1 MECCCTTKSSN
12 DQTGRCAW
20 NERGEHRRREASQLA
35 RAGVVMEEDDP
46 GLSRLG
52 DAATGALV
60 QLVGVS
66 VVLAFFLSMTS
77 GNPLLNLPL
86 ALLVVWGVR
95 FLAQVRVTV
104 RWDANSRR
112 FNLILTRQR
121 KEGVAGAL
129 TSRGKCSVRSDTSP
143 AIGSMAPS
151 ASEKGNADNVDDA
164 GIPKQLPSWRP
175 SKREAELRELLGRI
189 EKGDDGNASPGD
201 SPLLGAWGRLR
212 DHVLEEFVTTL
223 WYRPITEDS
232 DFVTS
237 LSRLLDASFAE
248 LAHRARGVDLARL
261 LLRRVPDI
269 MASQLEAFRDAREA
283 CGGVD
288 AYVRLTPADAD
299 KALASELRQR
309 GQLHSGVDWCGIEHS
324 AELIGTPRDPASR
337 VLSRHC
343 DVAAAALLPTE
354 HASNPVLLA
363 LMRELLACSVL
374 RPLLGFASPSW
385 VHRGLACLVA
395 SEDVVTSPASDAAED
410 TPSSAAEK
418 MSPHRRS
425 LSLDM
430 TKSSASTFNSLPPS
444 GSASSEDEG
453 IEDEDDYDLARMIGD
468 EDATEDDRIVL
479 CDYDRATTST
489 SIGEADVSDRLTRL
503 TASVTE
509 VNIVG
514 KGTAAYAVYTVRVK
528 SSTSKATDSVTE
540 LSDPSGEIEHEWVVA
555 RRFRNFETLHRRLVD
570 AGWSAKSLPEL
581 PKKRY
586 LLQSLEGAFVEARR
600 RLLDN
605 YLCALLKDMRLC
617 DSRDVSDFLD
627 ARKGTYDPSKKSAWK
642 VGSMGASWGGDN
654 RSRTLIRRNSVDETS
669 SSPSTQEG
677 SEGVAET
684 VTVLA
689 RSLTKTMNKSV
700 EDAASTVSR
709 ALGKETGD
717 ELKARTPGR
726 RKANPLYPLG
736 TRPGHHRVASAGAM
750 PRDRASVA
758 SGPRATDEATD
769 ATDDESNH
777 RDGSPG
783 STQALMN
790 GPLLSLFEAIFHL
803 QAKGFL
809 RRTIVTVARQTLEF
823 FVGSAVEDFVT
834 SRMRT
839 LRSPSTMTKA
849 IDFIDRILW
858 PDGSWYLRAAQSDAT
873 GSVNEEGE
881 DLAAAVAAAERERD
895 ESVRLKVRDAILA
908 AGSRG
913 PLPGLL
919 GTRNYTRAALDVLA
933 AARSDLM
940 MRQVGLLVIEAALE
954 ALFPELVAVEERAGD
969 DKREADGVT
978 AATA

>member
-1 MECCCTTKSSN
+1 
-12 DQTGRCAW
+12 
-20 NERGEHRRREASQLA
+20 
-35 RAGVVMEEDDP
+35 MEEDET
-46 GLSRLG
+46 GLPRLG

-60 QLVGVS
+60 QLLLVS

-77 GNPLLNLPL
+77 ENPLLNLPL
-86 ALLVVWGVR
+86 ALLVVWAVR

-104 RWDANSRR
+104 RWDASTRR
-112 FNLILTRQR
+112 LNLILTRQR
-121 KEGVAGAL
+121 KEGSAGAL
-129 TSRGKCSVRSDTSP
+129 LSRGKRSFRSDNPP
-143 AIGSMAPS
+143 ADWSTVPS
-151 ASEKGNADNVDDA
+151 ASEKGSQNDND
-164 GIPKQLPSWRP
+164 GPRMLKTIPSRRP
-175 SKREAELRELLGRI
+175 SQRETELMELLRRV
-189 EKGDDGNASPGD
+189 EKGDDGNAGNASPED

-212 DHVLEEFVTTL
+212 DHILEEFVTTL

-269 MASQLEAFRDAREA
+269 LASQLEAFRDAREA

-299 KALASELRQR
+299 KALASELRKR
-309 GQLHSGVDWCGIEHS
+309 GQLHTGVDWCGINDS
-324 AELIGTPRDPASR
+324 AELIGTPQDPVSR

-343 DVAAAALLPTE
+343 DVVAAALLPPD
-354 HASNPVLLA
+354 HASNPILLA

-374 RPLLGFASPSW
+374 RPLLGFANPSW

-395 SEDVVTSPASDAAED
+395 PEDDVASPPSDAVDITPASI
-410 TPSSAAEK
+410 SEK
-418 MSPHRRS
+418 MHPHRRS
-425 LSLDM
+425 VSLDM
-430 TKSSASTFNSLPPS
+430 TKSSASTFNSSHPL
-444 GSASSEDEG
+444 GSASSEEEG
-453 IEDEDDYDLARMIGD
+453 IEDDDDYELARMIAD
-468 EDATEDDRIVL
+468 EDDTEDENIIRDH
-479 CDYDRATTST
+479 DRATMSA
-489 SIGEADVSDRLTRL
+489 SVGGADVSERFSKL

-514 KGTAAYAVYTVRVK
+514 KGTAAYAVYTICVK
-528 SSTSKATDSVTE
+528 SCVSDGTDNIEE
-540 LSDPSGEIEHEWVVA
+540 LSVPCGEMEHEWVVA
-555 RRFRNFETLHRRLVD
+555 RRFRNFEALHRRLVD
-570 AGWSAKSLPEL
+570 AGWSSKSLPEL

-586 LLQSLEGAFVEARR
+586 LLQSLEGSFVEARR

-605 YLCALLKDMRLC
+605 YLGALLGDDRFC
-617 DSRDVSDFLD
+617 DCRDISDFLD
-627 ARKGTYDPSKKSAWK
+627 ARKGAYDPTKKSAWK

-669 SSPSTQEG
+669 CSSSTQEG
-677 SEGVAET
+677 SEGVTET
-684 VTVLA
+684 VSVLA
-689 RSLTKTMNKSV
+689 QSFTQTMNKSAK
-700 EDAASTVSR
+700 DATSTVSR
-709 ALGKETGD
+709 ALGRETGD
-717 ELKARTPGR
+717 ELKPRIAGR

-736 TRPGHHRVASAGAM
+736 TSTRPAHHRVASAGAIRGAM
-750 PRDRASVA
+750 PGDRASVG
-758 SGPRATDEATD
+758 SGPRTTDEVTD
-769 ATDDESNH
+769 ATNGYDESNNP
-777 RDGSPG
+777 DGSLS

-823 FVGSAVEDFVT
+823 FVGSAVEDFVS

-839 LRSPSTMTKA
+839 LRSPSTVTKA
-849 IDFIDRILW
+849 IDFIDRVLW
-858 PDGSWYLRAAQSDAT
+858 PDGSWYQRSAQVDKDCPL
-873 GSVNEEGE
+873 NEEGA

-895 ESVRLKVRDAILA
+895 ESVRLRVRDAILA
-908 AGSRG
+908 SGSRG

-940 MRQVGLLVIEAALE
+940 MRQVGLLVMEAALE
-954 ALFPELVAVEERAGD
+954 ALFPELVAVEEHAGD
-969 DKREADGVT
+969 ADP
-978 AATA
+978 AA

>member
-1 MECCCTTKSSN
+1 MI
-12 DQTGRCAW
+12 
-20 NERGEHRRREASQLA
+20 
-35 RAGVVMEEDDP
+35 MEEDET
-46 GLSRLG
+46 GLPRLG

-60 QLVGVS
+60 QLLLVS

-86 ALLVVWGVR
+86 ALLVVWAVR

-104 RWDANSRR
+104 RWDASTRR
-112 FNLILTRQR
+112 LNLILTRQR
-121 KEGVAGAL
+121 KEGSAGAL
-129 TSRGKCSVRSDTSP
+129 LSRGKRSFRSDNPP
-143 AIGSMAPS
+143 ANWSTVPS
-151 ASEKGNADNVDDA
+151 ASEKGSQNDNDEPRMLKT
-164 GIPKQLPSWRP
+164 IPSRRP
-175 SKREAELRELLGRI
+175 SQRETELMELLRRV
-189 EKGDDGNASPGD
+189 EKGDDGNASPED

-212 DHVLEEFVTTL
+212 DHILEEFVTTL

-248 LAHRARGVDLARL
+248 LAHRARDVDLARL

-269 MASQLEAFRDAREA
+269 LASQLEAFRDAREA

-299 KALASELRQR
+299 KALTSELRKR
-309 GQLHSGVDWCGIEHS
+309 GQLHTGVDWCGINDS
-324 AELIGTPRDPASR
+324 AELIGTPQDPVSR

-343 DVAAAALLPTE
+343 DVVAAALLPPD
-354 HASNPVLLA
+354 HASNPILLA

-374 RPLLGFASPSW
+374 RPLLGFANPSW

-395 SEDVVTSPASDAAED
+395 PEDDVASPPSDAVD
-410 TPSSAAEK
+410 ITSASISEK
-418 MSPHRRS
+418 MHPHRRS
-425 LSLDM
+425 VSLDM
-430 TKSSASTFNSLPPS
+430 TKSSASTFNSSHPL
-444 GSASSEDEG
+444 GSASSEEEG
-453 IEDEDDYDLARMIGD
+453 IEDDDDYELARMIAD
-468 EDATEDDRIVL
+468 EDDTEDENIIRDH
-479 CDYDRATTST
+479 DRATMSA
-489 SIGEADVSDRLTRL
+489 SVGEADVSERFSKL

-514 KGTAAYAVYTVRVK
+514 KGTAAYAVYTICVK
-528 SSTSKATDSVTE
+528 SCVSDGTDNIEE
-540 LSDPSGEIEHEWVVA
+540 LSVPCGEMEHEWVVA
-555 RRFRNFETLHRRLVD
+555 RRFRNFEALHRRLVD
-570 AGWSAKSLPEL
+570 AGWSSKSLPEL

-586 LLQSLEGAFVEARR
+586 LLQSLEGSFVEARR

-605 YLCALLKDMRLC
+605 YLGALLGDDRFC
-617 DSRDVSDFLD
+617 DCRDISDFLD
-627 ARKGTYDPSKKSAWK
+627 ARKGAYDPTKKSAWK

-669 SSPSTQEG
+669 CSSSTQEG
-677 SEGVAET
+677 SEGVTET
-684 VTVLA
+684 VSVLA
-689 RSLTKTMNKSV
+689 QSFTQTMNKSAK
-700 EDAASTVSR
+700 DATSTVSR
-709 ALGKETGD
+709 ALGGETGD
-717 ELKARTPGR
+717 ELKPRIAGR

-736 TRPGHHRVASAGAM
+736 TSTRPAHHRVASAGAIRGAM
-750 PRDRASVA
+750 PGDRASVG
-758 SGPRATDEATD
+758 SGPRTTDEVTD
-769 ATDDESNH
+769 ATNGYDESNNP
-777 RDGSPG
+777 DGSLS

-823 FVGSAVEDFVT
+823 FVGSAVEDFVS

-839 LRSPSTMTKA
+839 LRSPSTVTKA
-849 IDFIDRILW
+849 INFIDRVLW
-858 PDGSWYLRAAQSDAT
+858 PDGSWYQRSAQVDKDCPL
-873 GSVNEEGE
+873 NEEGA

-895 ESVRLKVRDAILA
+895 ESVRLRVRDAILA
-908 AGSRG
+908 SGSRG

-940 MRQVGLLVIEAALE
+940 MRQVGLLVMEAALE
-954 ALFPELVAVEERAGD
+954 ALFPELVAVEEHAGD
-969 DKREADGVT
+969 ADP
-978 AATA
+978 AA

>member
-1 MECCCTTKSSN
+1 
-12 DQTGRCAW
+12 
-20 NERGEHRRREASQLA
+20 
-35 RAGVVMEEDDP
+35 MEEDET
-46 GLSRLG
+46 GLPRLG

-60 QLVGVS
+60 QLLLVS

-77 GNPLLNLPL
+77 ENPLLNLPL
-86 ALLVVWGVR
+86 ALLVVWAVR

-104 RWDANSRR
+104 RWDASTRR
-112 FNLILTRQR
+112 LNLVLTRQR
-121 KEGVAGAL
+121 KEGSAGAL
-129 TSRGKCSVRSDTSP
+129 LSRGKRSFRSDNPP
-143 AIGSMAPS
+143 ADWSTVPS
-151 ASEKGNADNVDDA
+151 ASEKGSQNDND
-164 GIPKQLPSWRP
+164 GPRMLKTIPSRRP
-175 SKREAELRELLGRI
+175 SQRETELMELLRRV
-189 EKGDDGNASPGD
+189 EKGDDGNAGNASPED

-212 DHVLEEFVTTL
+212 DHILEEFVTTL

-269 MASQLEAFRDAREA
+269 LASQLEAFRDAREA

-299 KALASELRQR
+299 KALASELRKR
-309 GQLHSGVDWCGIEHS
+309 GQLHTGVDWCGINDS
-324 AELIGTPRDPASR
+324 AELIGTPQDPVSR

-343 DVAAAALLPTE
+343 DVVAAALLPPD
-354 HASNPVLLA
+354 HASNPILLA

-374 RPLLGFASPSW
+374 RPLLGFANPSW

-395 SEDVVTSPASDAAED
+395 PEDDVASPPSDAVDITPASI
-410 TPSSAAEK
+410 SEK
-418 MSPHRRS
+418 MHPHRRS
-425 LSLDM
+425 VSLDM
-430 TKSSASTFNSLPPS
+430 TKSSASTFNSSHPL
-444 GSASSEDEG
+444 GSASSEEEG
-453 IEDEDDYDLARMIGD
+453 IEDDDDYELARMIAD
-468 EDATEDDRIVL
+468 EDDTEDENIIRDH
-479 CDYDRATTST
+479 DRATMSA
-489 SIGEADVSDRLTRL
+489 SVGGADVSERFSKL

-514 KGTAAYAVYTVRVK
+514 KGTAAYAVYTICVK
-528 SSTSKATDSVTE
+528 SCVSDGTDNIEE
-540 LSDPSGEIEHEWVVA
+540 LSVPCGEMEHEWVVA
-555 RRFRNFETLHRRLVD
+555 RRFRNFEALHRRLVD
-570 AGWSAKSLPEL
+570 AGWSSKSLPEL

-586 LLQSLEGAFVEARR
+586 LLQSLEGSFVEARR

-605 YLCALLKDMRLC
+605 YLGALLGDDRFC
-617 DSRDVSDFLD
+617 DCRDISDFLD
-627 ARKGTYDPSKKSAWK
+627 ARKGAYDPTKKSAWK

-669 SSPSTQEG
+669 CSSSTQEG
-677 SEGVAET
+677 SEGVTET
-684 VTVLA
+684 VSVLA
-689 RSLTKTMNKSV
+689 QSFTQTMNKSAK
-700 EDAASTVSR
+700 DATSTVSR
-709 ALGKETGD
+709 ALGRETGD
-717 ELKARTPGR
+717 ELKPRIAGR

-736 TRPGHHRVASAGAM
+736 TSTRPAHHRVASAGAIRGAM
-750 PRDRASVA
+750 PGDRASVG
-758 SGPRATDEATD
+758 SGPRTTDEVTD
-769 ATDDESNH
+769 ATNGYDESNNP
-777 RDGSPG
+777 DGSLS

-823 FVGSAVEDFVT
+823 FVGSAVEDFVS

-839 LRSPSTMTKA
+839 LRSPSTVTKA
-849 IDFIDRILW
+849 IDFIDRVLW
-858 PDGSWYLRAAQSDAT
+858 PDGSWYQRSAQVDKDCPL
-873 GSVNEEGE
+873 NEEGA

-895 ESVRLKVRDAILA
+895 ESVRLRVRDAILA
-908 AGSRG
+908 SGSRG

-940 MRQVGLLVIEAALE
+940 MRQVGLLVMEAALE
-954 ALFPELVAVEERAGD
+954 ALFPELVAVEEHAGD
-969 DKREADGVT
+969 ADP
-978 AATA
+978 AA

>member
-1 MECCCTTKSSN
+1 M
-12 DQTGRCAW
+12 
-20 NERGEHRRREASQLA
+20 SQLV
-35 RAGVVMEEDDP
+35 RAGVIMEEDDP
-46 GLSRLG
+46 GLPRLG

-60 QLVGVS
+60 QLLLVS

-86 ALLVVWGVR
+86 ALLVVWAVR

-104 RWDANSRR
+104 RWDASTRR
-112 FNLILTRQR
+112 LNLILTRQR
-121 KEGVAGAL
+121 KEGSAGAL
-129 TSRGKCSVRSDTSP
+129 LSRGKRSFRSDTSP
-143 AIGSMAPS
+143 ADWSRAPS
-151 ASEKGNADNVDDA
+151 ASEKGSQNDND
-164 GIPKQLPSWRP
+164 GPRMSKTIPSRRP
-175 SKREAELRELLGRI
+175 SQRETELMELLRRV
-189 EKGDDGNASPGD
+189 EKGDDGNAFPED

-269 MASQLEAFRDAREA
+269 LASQLEAFRDAREA

-299 KALASELRQR
+299 KALASELRKR
-309 GQLHSGVDWCGIEHS
+309 GQLHTGVDWCGINDS
-324 AELIGTPRDPASR
+324 AELIGTPQDPVSR
-337 VLSRHC
+337 VLSRYC
-343 DVAAAALLPTE
+343 DVVAAALLPPD
-354 HASNPVLLA
+354 HASNPILLA

-374 RPLLGFASPSW
+374 RPLLGFANPSW

-395 SEDVVTSPASDAAED
+395 PEDDVASPPSDAMDVTSASI
-410 TPSSAAEK
+410 TEK
-418 MSPHRRS
+418 MHPHRRS
-425 LSLDM
+425 VSLDM
-430 TKSSASTFNSLPPS
+430 TKSSASTFNSLHPL
-444 GSASSEDEG
+444 GSASSEEEG
-453 IEDEDDYDLARMIGD
+453 IEDDDDYELARMIAD
-468 EDATEDDRIVL
+468 EDDTEDENIIRDH
-479 CDYDRATTST
+479 DHATMSA
-489 SIGEADVSDRLTRL
+489 SVGGADVSERFSKL

-514 KGTAAYAVYTVRVK
+514 KGTAAYAVYTICVK
-528 SSTSKATDSVTE
+528 SCVSNGTDSVEE
-540 LSDPSGEIEHEWVVA
+540 LSVPPGEMEHEWVVA
-555 RRFRNFETLHRRLVD
+555 RRFRNFEALHRRLVD
-570 AGWSAKSLPEL
+570 AGWSSKSLPEL

-586 LLQSLEGAFVEARR
+586 LLQSLEGSFVEARR

-605 YLCALLKDMRLC
+605 YLGALLGDDRFC
-617 DSRDVSDFLD
+617 DCRDISDFLD
-627 ARKGTYDPSKKSAWK
+627 ARKGAYDPTKKSAWK

-669 SSPSTQEG
+669 CSSSTQEG
-677 SEGVAET
+677 SEGVTET
-684 VTVLA
+684 VSVLA
-689 RSLTKTMNKSV
+689 RSFTQTMNKSA
-700 EDAASTVSR
+700 EDATSTVSR
-709 ALGKETGD
+709 ALGRETGD
-717 ELKARTPGR
+717 ELKPRMAGR
-726 RKANPLYPLG
+726 HKASPRYPLG
-736 TRPGHHRVASAGAM
+736 TSTRPAHHRVASAGAIRGAM
-750 PRDRASVA
+750 PGDRASVA
-758 SGPRATDEATD
+758 SGPRTTDEVTD
-769 ATDDESNH
+769 ATHGYDESNNP
-777 RDGSPG
+777 DGSLS

-823 FVGSAVEDFVT
+823 FVGSAVEDFVS

-839 LRSPSTMTKA
+839 LRSPSTVTKA
-849 IDFIDRILW
+849 IDFIDRVLW
-858 PDGSWYLRAAQSDAT
+858 PNGSWYQRSAQVDKDCPL
-873 GSVNEEGE
+873 NEEGA

-895 ESVRLKVRDAILA
+895 ESVRLRVRDAILA
-908 AGSRG
+908 SGSRG

-940 MRQVGLLVIEAALE
+940 MRQVGLLVMEAALE
-954 ALFPELVAVEERAGD
+954 ALFPELVAVEEHAGD
-969 DKREADGVT
+969 ADP
-978 AATA
+978 AA

>member
-1 MECCCTTKSSN
+1 M
-12 DQTGRCAW
+12 
-20 NERGEHRRREASQLA
+20 SQLV
-35 RAGVVMEEDDP
+35 RAGVIMEEDDP
-46 GLSRLG
+46 GLPRLG

-60 QLVGVS
+60 QLLLVS

-86 ALLVVWGVR
+86 ALLVVWAVR

-104 RWDANSRR
+104 RWDASTRR
-112 FNLILTRQR
+112 LNLILTRQR
-121 KEGVAGAL
+121 KEGSAGAL
-129 TSRGKCSVRSDTSP
+129 LSRGKRSFRSDTSP
-143 AIGSMAPS
+143 ADWSRAPS
-151 ASEKGNADNVDDA
+151 ASEKGSQNDND
-164 GIPKQLPSWRP
+164 GPRMSKTIPSRRP
-175 SKREAELRELLGRI
+175 SQRETELMELLRRV
-189 EKGDDGNASPGD
+189 EKGDDGNAFPED

-269 MASQLEAFRDAREA
+269 LASQLEAFRDAREA

-299 KALASELRQR
+299 KALASELRKR
-309 GQLHSGVDWCGIEHS
+309 GQLHTGVDWCGINDS
-324 AELIGTPRDPASR
+324 AELIGTPQDPVSR
-337 VLSRHC
+337 VLSRYC
-343 DVAAAALLPTE
+343 DVVAAALLPPD
-354 HASNPVLLA
+354 HASNPILLA

-374 RPLLGFASPSW
+374 RPLLGFANPSW

-395 SEDVVTSPASDAAED
+395 PEDDVASPPSDAMDVTSASI
-410 TPSSAAEK
+410 TEK
-418 MSPHRRS
+418 MHPHRRS
-425 LSLDM
+425 VSLDM
-430 TKSSASTFNSLPPS
+430 TKSSASTSNSLHPL
-444 GSASSEDEG
+444 GSASSEEEG
-453 IEDEDDYDLARMIGD
+453 IEDDDDYELARMIAD
-468 EDATEDDRIVL
+468 EDDTEDENIIRDH
-479 CDYDRATTST
+479 DHATMSA
-489 SIGEADVSDRLTRL
+489 SVGGADVSERFSKL

-514 KGTAAYAVYTVRVK
+514 KGTAAYAVYTICVK
-528 SSTSKATDSVTE
+528 SCVSNGTDSVEE
-540 LSDPSGEIEHEWVVA
+540 LSVPSGEMEHEWVVA
-555 RRFRNFETLHRRLVD
+555 RRFRNFEALHRRLVD
-570 AGWSAKSLPEL
+570 AGWSSKSLPEL

-586 LLQSLEGAFVEARR
+586 LLQSLEGSFVEARR

-605 YLCALLKDMRLC
+605 YLGALLGDDRFC
-617 DSRDVSDFLD
+617 DCRDISDFLD
-627 ARKGTYDPSKKSAWK
+627 ARKGAYDPTKKSAWK

-669 SSPSTQEG
+669 CSSSTPEG
-677 SEGVAET
+677 TEGVTET
-684 VTVLA
+684 VSVLA
-689 RSLTKTMNKSV
+689 RSFTQTMNKSA
-700 EDAASTVSR
+700 EDATSTVSR
-709 ALGKETGD
+709 ALGRETGD
-717 ELKARTPGR
+717 ELKPRMAGR

-736 TRPGHHRVASAGAM
+736 TSTRPAHHRVASAGAIRGAM
-750 PRDRASVA
+750 PGDRASVA
-758 SGPRATDEATD
+758 SGPRTTDEVTD
-769 ATDDESNH
+769 ATHGYDESNNP
-777 RDGSPG
+777 DGSLS

-823 FVGSAVEDFVT
+823 FVGSAVEDFVS

-839 LRSPSTMTKA
+839 LRSPSTVTKA
-849 IDFIDRILW
+849 IDFIDRVLW
-858 PDGSWYLRAAQSDAT
+858 PDGSWYQRSAQVDKDCPL
-873 GSVNEEGE
+873 NEEGA

-895 ESVRLKVRDAILA
+895 ESVRLRVRDAILA
-908 AGSRG
+908 SGSRG

-940 MRQVGLLVIEAALE
+940 MRQVGLLVMEAALE
-954 ALFPELVAVEERAGD
+954 ALFPELVAVEEHAGD
-969 DKREADGVT
+969 ADP
-978 AATA
+978 AA

>member
-1 MECCCTTKSSN
+1 
-12 DQTGRCAW
+12 
-20 NERGEHRRREASQLA
+20 
-35 RAGVVMEEDDP
+35 MEEDDP
-46 GLSRLG
+46 GLPRLG

-60 QLVGVS
+60 QLLLVS

-86 ALLVVWGVR
+86 ALLVVWAVR

-104 RWDANSRR
+104 RWDASTRR
-112 FNLILTRQR
+112 LNLILTRQR
-121 KEGVAGAL
+121 KEGSAGAL
-129 TSRGKCSVRSDTSP
+129 LSRGKRSFRSDTSP
-143 AIGSMAPS
+143 ADWSRAPS
-151 ASEKGNADNVDDA
+151 ASEKGSQNDND
-164 GIPKQLPSWRP
+164 GPRMSKTIPSRRP
-175 SKREAELRELLGRI
+175 SQRETELMELLRRV
-189 EKGDDGNASPGD
+189 EKGDDGNAFPED

-269 MASQLEAFRDAREA
+269 LASQLEAFRDAREA

-299 KALASELRQR
+299 KALASELRKR
-309 GQLHSGVDWCGIEHS
+309 GQLHTGVDWCGINDS
-324 AELIGTPRDPASR
+324 AELIGTPQDPVSR
-337 VLSRHC
+337 VLSRYC
-343 DVAAAALLPTE
+343 DVVAAALLPPD
-354 HASNPVLLA
+354 HASNPILLA

-374 RPLLGFASPSW
+374 RPLLGFANPSW

-395 SEDVVTSPASDAAED
+395 PEDDVASPPSDAMDVTSASI
-410 TPSSAAEK
+410 TEK
-418 MSPHRRS
+418 MHPSASITEKMHLHRRS
-425 LSLDM
+425 VSLDM
-430 TKSSASTFNSLPPS
+430 TKSSASTFNSLHPL
-444 GSASSEDEG
+444 GSASSEEEG
-453 IEDEDDYDLARMIGD
+453 IEDDDDYELARMIAD
-468 EDATEDDRIVL
+468 EDDTEDENIIRDH
-479 CDYDRATTST
+479 DHATMSA
-489 SIGEADVSDRLTRL
+489 SVGGADVSERFSKL

-514 KGTAAYAVYTVRVK
+514 KGTAAYAVYTICVK
-528 SSTSKATDSVTE
+528 SCVSNGTDSVEE
-540 LSDPSGEIEHEWVVA
+540 LSVPSGEMEHEWVVA
-555 RRFRNFETLHRRLVD
+555 RRFRNFEALHRRLVD
-570 AGWSAKSLPEL
+570 AGWSSKSLPEL

-586 LLQSLEGAFVEARR
+586 LLQSLEGSFVEARR

-605 YLCALLKDMRLC
+605 YLGALLGDDRFC
-617 DSRDVSDFLD
+617 DCRDISDFLD
-627 ARKGTYDPSKKSAWK
+627 ARKGAYDPTKKSAWK

-669 SSPSTQEG
+669 CSSSTQEG
-677 SEGVAET
+677 SEGVTET
-684 VTVLA
+684 VSVLA
-689 RSLTKTMNKSV
+689 RSFTQTMNKSA
-700 EDAASTVSR
+700 EDATSTVSR
-709 ALGKETGD
+709 ALGRETGD
-717 ELKARTPGR
+717 ELKPRMAGR

-736 TRPGHHRVASAGAM
+736 TSTRPAHHRVASAGAIRGAM
-750 PRDRASVA
+750 PGDRASVA
-758 SGPRATDEATD
+758 SGPRTTDEVTD
-769 ATDDESNH
+769 ATHGYDESNNP
-777 RDGSPG
+777 DGSLS

-823 FVGSAVEDFVT
+823 FVGSAVEDFVS

-839 LRSPSTMTKA
+839 LRSPSTVTKA
-849 IDFIDRILW
+849 IDFIDRVLW
-858 PDGSWYLRAAQSDAT
+858 PDGSWYQRSAQVDKDCPL
-873 GSVNEEGE
+873 NEEGA

-895 ESVRLKVRDAILA
+895 ESVRLRVRDAILA
-908 AGSRG
+908 SGSRG

-940 MRQVGLLVIEAALE
+940 MRQVGLLVMEAALE
-954 ALFPELVAVEERAGD
+954 ALFPELVAVEEHAGD
-969 DKREADGVT
+969 ADP
-978 AATA
+978 AA

>member
-1 MECCCTTKSSN
+1 M
-12 DQTGRCAW
+12 
-20 NERGEHRRREASQLA
+20 SQLV
-35 RAGVVMEEDDP
+35 RAGVIMEEDDP
-46 GLSRLG
+46 GLPRLG

-60 QLVGVS
+60 QLLLVS

-86 ALLVVWGVR
+86 ALLVVWAVR

-104 RWDANSRR
+104 RWDASTRR
-112 FNLILTRQR
+112 LNLILTRQR
-121 KEGVAGAL
+121 KEGSAGAL
-129 TSRGKCSVRSDTSP
+129 LSRGKRSFRSDNPP
-143 AIGSMAPS
+143 ANWSTVPS
-151 ASEKGNADNVDDA
+151 ASEKGSQNDNDEPRMLKT
-164 GIPKQLPSWRP
+164 IPSRRP
-175 SKREAELRELLGRI
+175 SQRETELMELLRRV
-189 EKGDDGNASPGD
+189 EKGDDGNASPED

-212 DHVLEEFVTTL
+212 DHILEEFVTTL

-269 MASQLEAFRDAREA
+269 LASQLEAFRDAREA

-299 KALASELRQR
+299 KALASELRER
-309 GQLHSGVDWCGIEHS
+309 GQLHTGVDWCGINDS
-324 AELIGTPRDPASR
+324 AELIGTPQDPVSR
-337 VLSRHC
+337 VLSRYC
-343 DVAAAALLPTE
+343 DVVAAALLPPD
-354 HASNPVLLA
+354 HASNPILLA

-374 RPLLGFASPSW
+374 RPLLGFANPSW

-395 SEDVVTSPASDAAED
+395 PEDDVASPPSDAMDVTSASI
-410 TPSSAAEK
+410 TEK
-418 MSPHRRS
+418 MHPHRRS
-425 LSLDM
+425 VSLDM
-430 TKSSASTFNSLPPS
+430 TKSSASTFNSLHPL
-444 GSASSEDEG
+444 GSASSEEEG
-453 IEDEDDYDLARMIGD
+453 IEDDDDYELARMIAD
-468 EDATEDDRIVL
+468 EDDTEDENIIRDH
-479 CDYDRATTST
+479 DHATMSA
-489 SIGEADVSDRLTRL
+489 SVGGADVSERFSKL

-514 KGTAAYAVYTVRVK
+514 KGTAAYAVYTICVK
-528 SSTSKATDSVTE
+528 SCVSNGTDSVEE
-540 LSDPSGEIEHEWVVA
+540 LSVPSGEMEHEWVVA
-555 RRFRNFETLHRRLVD
+555 RRFRNFEALHRRLVD
-570 AGWSAKSLPEL
+570 AGWSSKSLPEL

-586 LLQSLEGAFVEARR
+586 LLQSLEGSFVEARR

-605 YLCALLKDMRLC
+605 YLGALLGDDRFC
-617 DSRDVSDFLD
+617 DCRDISDFLD
-627 ARKGTYDPSKKSAWK
+627 ARKGAYDPTKKSAWK

-669 SSPSTQEG
+669 CSSSTPEG
-677 SEGVAET
+677 TEGVTET
-684 VTVLA
+684 VSVLA
-689 RSLTKTMNKSV
+689 RSFTQTMNKSA
-700 EDAASTVSR
+700 EDATSTVSR
-709 ALGKETGD
+709 ALGRETGD
-717 ELKARTPGR
+717 ELKPRMAGR

-736 TRPGHHRVASAGAM
+736 TSTRPAHHRVASAGAIRGAM
-750 PRDRASVA
+750 PGDRASVA
-758 SGPRATDEATD
+758 SGSRTTDEVTD
-769 ATDDESNH
+769 ATNGYDESNNP
-777 RDGSPG
+777 DGSLS

-823 FVGSAVEDFVT
+823 FVGSAVEDFVS

-839 LRSPSTMTKA
+839 LRSPSTVTKA
-849 IDFIDRILW
+849 INFIDRVLW
-858 PDGSWYLRAAQSDAT
+858 PDGSWYQRSAQVDKDWPL
-873 GSVNEEGE
+873 NEEGA

-895 ESVRLKVRDAILA
+895 ESVRLRVRDAILA
-908 AGSRG
+908 SGSRG

-940 MRQVGLLVIEAALE
+940 MRQVGLLVMEAALE
-954 ALFPELVAVEERAGD
+954 ALFPELVAVEEHAGD
-969 DKREADGVT
+969 ADP
-978 AATA
+978 AA

>member
-1 MECCCTTKSSN
+1 M
-12 DQTGRCAW
+12 
-20 NERGEHRRREASQLA
+20 SQLV
-35 RAGVVMEEDDP
+35 RAGVIMEEDDP
-46 GLSRLG
+46 GLPRLG

-60 QLVGVS
+60 QLLLVS

-86 ALLVVWGVR
+86 ASLVVWAVR

-104 RWDANSRR
+104 RWDASTRR
-112 FNLILTRQR
+112 LNLILTRQR
-121 KEGVAGAL
+121 KEGSAGAL
-129 TSRGKCSVRSDTSP
+129 LSRGKRSFRSDTSP
-143 AIGSMAPS
+143 ADWSRAPS
-151 ASEKGNADNVDDA
+151 ASEKGSQNDND
-164 GIPKQLPSWRP
+164 GPRMSKTIPSRRP
-175 SKREAELRELLGRI
+175 SQRETELMELLRRV
-189 EKGDDGNASPGD
+189 EKGDDGNAFPED

-269 MASQLEAFRDAREA
+269 LASQLEAFRDAREA

-299 KALASELRQR
+299 KALASELRKR
-309 GQLHSGVDWCGIEHS
+309 GQLHTGVDWCGINDS
-324 AELIGTPRDPASR
+324 AELIGTPQDPVSR
-337 VLSRHC
+337 VLSRYC
-343 DVAAAALLPTE
+343 DVVAAALLPPD
-354 HASNPVLLA
+354 HASNPILLA

-374 RPLLGFASPSW
+374 RPLLGFANPSW

-395 SEDVVTSPASDAAED
+395 PEDDVASPPSDAMDVTSASI
-410 TPSSAAEK
+410 TEK
-418 MSPHRRS
+418 MHPHRRS
-425 LSLDM
+425 VSLDM
-430 TKSSASTFNSLPPS
+430 TKSSASTFNSLHPL
-444 GSASSEDEG
+444 GSASSEEEG
-453 IEDEDDYDLARMIGD
+453 IEDDDDYELARMIAD
-468 EDATEDDRIVL
+468 EDDTEDENIIRDH
-479 CDYDRATTST
+479 DHATMSA
-489 SIGEADVSDRLTRL
+489 SVGGADVSERFSKL

-514 KGTAAYAVYTVRVK
+514 KGTAAYAVYTICVK
-528 SSTSKATDSVTE
+528 SCVSNGTDSVEE
-540 LSDPSGEIEHEWVVA
+540 LSVPPGEMEHEWVVA
-555 RRFRNFETLHRRLVD
+555 RRFRNFEALHRRLVD
-570 AGWSAKSLPEL
+570 AGWSSKSLPEL

-586 LLQSLEGAFVEARR
+586 LLQSLEGSFVEARR

-605 YLCALLKDMRLC
+605 YLGALLGDDRFC
-617 DSRDVSDFLD
+617 DCRDISDFLD
-627 ARKGTYDPSKKSAWK
+627 ARKGAYDPTKKSAWK

-669 SSPSTQEG
+669 CSSSTPEG
-677 SEGVAET
+677 TEGVTET
-684 VTVLA
+684 VSVLA
-689 RSLTKTMNKSV
+689 RSFTQTMNKSA
-700 EDAASTVSR
+700 EDATSTVSR
-709 ALGKETGD
+709 ALGRETGD
-717 ELKARTPGR
+717 ELKPRMAGR

-736 TRPGHHRVASAGAM
+736 TSTRPAHHRVASAGAIRGAM
-750 PRDRASVA
+750 PGDRASVA
-758 SGPRATDEATD
+758 SGPRTTDEVTD
-769 ATDDESNH
+769 ATHGYDESNNP
-777 RDGSPG
+777 DGSLS

-823 FVGSAVEDFVT
+823 FVGSAVEDFVS

-839 LRSPSTMTKA
+839 LRSPSTVTKA
-849 IDFIDRILW
+849 IDFIDRVLW
-858 PDGSWYLRAAQSDAT
+858 PDGSWYQRSAQVDKDCPL
-873 GSVNEEGE
+873 NEEGA

-895 ESVRLKVRDAILA
+895 ESVRLRVRDAILA
-908 AGSRG
+908 SGSRG

-940 MRQVGLLVIEAALE
+940 MRQVGLLVMEAALE
-954 ALFPELVAVEERAGD
+954 ALFPELVAVEEHAGD
-969 DKREADGVT
+969 ADP
-978 AATA
+978 AA

>member
-1 MECCCTTKSSN
+1 MI
-12 DQTGRCAW
+12 
-20 NERGEHRRREASQLA
+20 
-35 RAGVVMEEDDP
+35 MEEDET
-46 GLSRLG
+46 GLPRLG

-60 QLVGVS
+60 QLLLVS

-77 GNPLLNLPL
+77 ENPLLNLPL
-86 ALLVVWGVR
+86 ALLVVWAVR

-104 RWDANSRR
+104 RWDASTRR
-112 FNLILTRQR
+112 LNLILTRQR
-121 KEGVAGAL
+121 KEGSAGAL
-129 TSRGKCSVRSDTSP
+129 LSRGKRSFRSDNPP
-143 AIGSMAPS
+143 ADWSTVPS
-151 ASEKGNADNVDDA
+151 ASEKGSQNDND
-164 GIPKQLPSWRP
+164 GPRMLKTIPSRRP
-175 SKREAELRELLGRI
+175 SQRETELMELLRRV
-189 EKGDDGNASPGD
+189 EKGDDGNASPED

-212 DHVLEEFVTTL
+212 DHILEEFVTTL

-269 MASQLEAFRDAREA
+269 LASQLEAFRDAREA

-299 KALASELRQR
+299 KALASELRKR
-309 GQLHSGVDWCGIEHS
+309 GQLHTGVDWCGINDS
-324 AELIGTPRDPASR
+324 AELIGTPQDPVSR

-343 DVAAAALLPTE
+343 DVVAAALLPPD
-354 HASNPVLLA
+354 HASNPILLA

-374 RPLLGFASPSW
+374 RPLLGFANPSW

-395 SEDVVTSPASDAAED
+395 PEDDVASPPSDAVDITPASI
-410 TPSSAAEK
+410 SEK
-418 MSPHRRS
+418 MHPHRRS
-425 LSLDM
+425 VSLDM
-430 TKSSASTFNSLPPS
+430 TKSSASTFNSSHPL
-444 GSASSEDEG
+444 GSASSEEEG
-453 IEDEDDYDLARMIGD
+453 IEDDDDYELARMIAD
-468 EDATEDDRIVL
+468 EDDTEDENIIRDH
-479 CDYDRATTST
+479 DRATMSA
-489 SIGEADVSDRLTRL
+489 SVGGADVSERFSKL

-514 KGTAAYAVYTVRVK
+514 KGTAAYAVYTICVK
-528 SSTSKATDSVTE
+528 SCVSDGTDNIEE
-540 LSDPSGEIEHEWVVA
+540 LSVPCGEMEHEWVVA
-555 RRFRNFETLHRRLVD
+555 RRFRNFEALHRRLVD
-570 AGWSAKSLPEL
+570 AGWSSKSLPEL

-586 LLQSLEGAFVEARR
+586 LLQSLEGSFVEARR

-605 YLCALLKDMRLC
+605 YLGALLGDDRFC
-617 DSRDVSDFLD
+617 DCRDISDFLD
-627 ARKGTYDPSKKSAWK
+627 ARKGAYDPTKKSAWK

-669 SSPSTQEG
+669 CSSSTQEG
-677 SEGVAET
+677 SEGVTET
-684 VTVLA
+684 VSVLA
-689 RSLTKTMNKSV
+689 QSFTQTMNKSAK
-700 EDAASTVSR
+700 DATSTVSR
-709 ALGKETGD
+709 ALGRETGD
-717 ELKARTPGR
+717 ELKPRIAGR

-736 TRPGHHRVASAGAM
+736 TSTRPAHHRVASAGAIRGAM
-750 PRDRASVA
+750 PGDRASVG
-758 SGPRATDEATD
+758 SGPRTTDEVTD
-769 ATDDESNH
+769 ATNGYDESNNP
-777 RDGSPG
+777 DGSLS

-823 FVGSAVEDFVT
+823 FVGSAVEDFVS

-839 LRSPSTMTKA
+839 LRSPSTVTKA
-849 IDFIDRILW
+849 IDFIDRVLW
-858 PDGSWYLRAAQSDAT
+858 PDGSWYQRSAQVDKDCPL
-873 GSVNEEGE
+873 NEEGA

-895 ESVRLKVRDAILA
+895 ESVRLRVRDAILA
-908 AGSRG
+908 SGSRG

-940 MRQVGLLVIEAALE
+940 MRQVGLLVMEAALE
-954 ALFPELVAVEERAGD
+954 ALFPELVAVEEHAGD
-969 DKREADGVT
+969 ADP
-978 AATA
+978 AA

>member
-1 MECCCTTKSSN
+1 
-12 DQTGRCAW
+12 
-20 NERGEHRRREASQLA
+20 
-35 RAGVVMEEDDP
+35 MEEDDP
-46 GLSRLG
+46 GLPRLG

-60 QLVGVS
+60 QLLLVS

-86 ALLVVWGVR
+86 ALLVVWAVR

-104 RWDANSRR
+104 RWDASTRR
-112 FNLILTRQR
+112 LNLILTRQR
-121 KEGVAGAL
+121 KEGSAGAL
-129 TSRGKCSVRSDTSP
+129 LSRGKRSFRSDTST
-143 AIGSMAPS
+143 ADWSRAPS
-151 ASEKGNADNVDDA
+151 ASEKGSQNDND
-164 GIPKQLPSWRP
+164 GPRIPKTIPSRRP
-175 SKREAELRELLGRI
+175 SQRETELMELLRRV
-189 EKGDDGNASPGD
+189 EKGDDGNAFPED

-269 MASQLEAFRDAREA
+269 LASQLEAFRDAREA

-299 KALASELRQR
+299 KALASELRNR
-309 GQLHSGVDWCGIEHS
+309 GQLHTGVDWCGINDS
-324 AELIGTPRDPASR
+324 AELIGTPQDPVSR

-343 DVAAAALLPTE
+343 DVVAAALLPPD
-354 HASNPVLLA
+354 HASNPILLA

-374 RPLLGFASPSW
+374 RPLLGFANPSW

-395 SEDVVTSPASDAAED
+395 PEDDIASPPSDAMDVTSASI
-410 TPSSAAEK
+410 TEK
-418 MSPHRRS
+418 MHPSASITEKMHLHRRS
-425 LSLDM
+425 VSLDM
-430 TKSSASTFNSLPPS
+430 TKSSASTFNSLHPL
-444 GSASSEDEG
+444 GSASSEEEG
-453 IEDEDDYDLARMIGD
+453 IEDDDDYELARMIAD
-468 EDATEDDRIVL
+468 EDDTEDDHIIR
-479 CDYDRATTST
+479 DHDHATMSA
-489 SIGEADVSDRLTRL
+489 SGGGADVSERFSKL

-514 KGTAAYAVYTVRVK
+514 KGTAAYAVYTICVK
-528 SSTSKATDSVTE
+528 SCVSNGTDNIEE
-540 LSDPSGEIEHEWVVA
+540 LSVPSGETEHEWVVA
-555 RRFRNFETLHRRLVD
+555 RRFRNFEALHRRLVD
-570 AGWSAKSLPEL
+570 AGWSSKSLPEL

-586 LLQSLEGAFVEARR
+586 LLQSLEGSFVEARR

-605 YLCALLKDMRLC
+605 YLGALLGDDRFC
-617 DSRDVSDFLD
+617 DCRDISDFLD
-627 ARKGTYDPSKKSAWK
+627 ARKGAYDPTKKSAWK

-669 SSPSTQEG
+669 CSSSTQEG
-677 SEGVAET
+677 SEGVTET
-684 VTVLA
+684 VSVLA
-689 RSLTKTMNKSV
+689 RSFTQTMNKSA
-700 EDAASTVSR
+700 EDATSTVSR
-709 ALGKETGD
+709 ALGRETGD
-717 ELKARTPGR
+717 ELKPRMAGR

-736 TRPGHHRVASAGAM
+736 TSTRPAHHRVASAGAIRGAM
-750 PRDRASVA
+750 PGDRASVA
-758 SGPRATDEATD
+758 SGPRTTDEVTD
-769 ATDDESNH
+769 ATNGYDEPNNP
-777 RDGSPG
+777 DGSLS

-823 FVGSAVEDFVT
+823 FVGSAVEDFVS

-839 LRSPSTMTKA
+839 LRSPSTVTKA
-849 IDFIDRILW
+849 IDFIDRVLW
-858 PDGSWYLRAAQSDAT
+858 PNGSWYQRSAQVDKDCPL
-873 GSVNEEGE
+873 NEEGA

-895 ESVRLKVRDAILA
+895 ESVRLRVRDAILA
-908 AGSRG
+908 SGSRG

-940 MRQVGLLVIEAALE
+940 MRQVGLLVMEAALE
-954 ALFPELVAVEERAGD
+954 ALFPELVAVEEHAGD
-969 DKREADGVT
+969 ADP
-978 AATA
+978 AA

>member
-1 MECCCTTKSSN
+1 M
-12 DQTGRCAW
+12 
-20 NERGEHRRREASQLA
+20 SQLV
-35 RAGVVMEEDDP
+35 RAGVIMEEDDP
-46 GLSRLG
+46 GLPRLG

-60 QLVGVS
+60 QLLLVS

-86 ALLVVWGVR
+86 ALLVVWAVR

-104 RWDANSRR
+104 RWDASTRR
-112 FNLILTRQR
+112 LNLILTRQR
-121 KEGVAGAL
+121 KEGSAGAL
-129 TSRGKCSVRSDTSP
+129 LSRGKRSFRSDTSP
-143 AIGSMAPS
+143 ADWSRAPS
-151 ASEKGNADNVDDA
+151 ASEKGSQNDND
-164 GIPKQLPSWRP
+164 GPRMSKTIPSRRP
-175 SKREAELRELLGRI
+175 SQRETELMELLRRV
-189 EKGDDGNASPGD
+189 EKGDDGNAFPED

-269 MASQLEAFRDAREA
+269 LASQLEAFRDAREA

-299 KALASELRQR
+299 KALASELRKR
-309 GQLHSGVDWCGIEHS
+309 GQLHTGVDWCGINDS
-324 AELIGTPRDPASR
+324 AELIGTPQDPVSR
-337 VLSRHC
+337 VLSRYC
-343 DVAAAALLPTE
+343 DVVAAALLPPD
-354 HASNPVLLA
+354 HASNPILLA

-374 RPLLGFASPSW
+374 RPLLGFANPSW

-395 SEDVVTSPASDAAED
+395 PEDDVASPPSDAMDVTSASI
-410 TPSSAAEK
+410 TEK
-418 MSPHRRS
+418 MHPHRRS
-425 LSLDM
+425 VSLDM
-430 TKSSASTFNSLPPS
+430 TKSSASTFNSLHPL
-444 GSASSEDEG
+444 GSASSEEEG
-453 IEDEDDYDLARMIGD
+453 IEDDDDYELARMIAD
-468 EDATEDDRIVL
+468 EDDTEDENIIRDH
-479 CDYDRATTST
+479 DHATMSA
-489 SIGEADVSDRLTRL
+489 SVGGADVSERFSKL

-514 KGTAAYAVYTVRVK
+514 KGTAAYAVYTICVK
-528 SSTSKATDSVTE
+528 SCVSNGTDSVEE
-540 LSDPSGEIEHEWVVA
+540 LSVPPGEMEHEWVVA
-555 RRFRNFETLHRRLVD
+555 RRFRNFEALHRRLVD
-570 AGWSAKSLPEL
+570 AGWSSKSLPEL

-586 LLQSLEGAFVEARR
+586 LLQSLEGSFVEARR

-605 YLCALLKDMRLC
+605 YLGALLGDDRFC
-617 DSRDVSDFLD
+617 DCRDISDFLD
-627 ARKGTYDPSKKSAWK
+627 ARKGAYDPTKKSAWK

-669 SSPSTQEG
+669 CSSSTPEG
-677 SEGVAET
+677 TEGVTET
-684 VTVLA
+684 VSVLA
-689 RSLTKTMNKSV
+689 RSFTQTMNKSA
-700 EDAASTVSR
+700 EDATSTVSR
-709 ALGKETGD
+709 ALGRETGD
-717 ELKARTPGR
+717 ELKPRMAGR

-736 TRPGHHRVASAGAM
+736 TSTRPAHHRVASAGAIRGAM
-750 PRDRASVA
+750 PGDRASVA
-758 SGPRATDEATD
+758 SGPRTTDEVTD
-769 ATDDESNH
+769 ATHGYDESNNP
-777 RDGSPG
+777 DGSLS

-823 FVGSAVEDFVT
+823 FVGSAVEDFVS

-839 LRSPSTMTKA
+839 LRSPSTVTKA
-849 IDFIDRILW
+849 IDFIDRVLW
-858 PDGSWYLRAAQSDAT
+858 PDGSWYQRSAQVDKDCPL
-873 GSVNEEGE
+873 NEEGA

-895 ESVRLKVRDAILA
+895 ESVRLRVRDAILA
-908 AGSRG
+908 SGSRG

-940 MRQVGLLVIEAALE
+940 MRQVGLLVMEAALE
-954 ALFPELVAVEERAGD
+954 ALFPELVAVEEHAGD
-969 DKREADGVT
+969 ADP
-978 AATA
+978 AA

>member
-1 MECCCTTKSSN
+1 M
-12 DQTGRCAW
+12 
-20 NERGEHRRREASQLA
+20 SQLV
-35 RAGVVMEEDDP
+35 RAGVIMEEDDP
-46 GLSRLG
+46 GLPRLG

-60 QLVGVS
+60 QLLLVS

-86 ALLVVWGVR
+86 ALLVVWAVR

-104 RWDANSRR
+104 RWDASTRR
-112 FNLILTRQR
+112 LNLILTRQR
-121 KEGVAGAL
+121 KEGSAGAL
-129 TSRGKCSVRSDTSP
+129 LSRGKRSFRSDTST
-143 AIGSMAPS
+143 ADWSRAPS
-151 ASEKGNADNVDDA
+151 ASEKGSQNDND
-164 GIPKQLPSWRP
+164 GPRIPKTIPSRRP
-175 SKREAELRELLGRI
+175 SQRETELMELLRRV
-189 EKGDDGNASPGD
+189 EKGDDGNAFPED

-269 MASQLEAFRDAREA
+269 LASQLEAFRDAREA

-299 KALASELRQR
+299 KALASELRKR
-309 GQLHSGVDWCGIEHS
+309 GQLHTGVDWCGINDS
-324 AELIGTPRDPASR
+324 AELIGTPQDPVSR
-337 VLSRHC
+337 VLSRYC
-343 DVAAAALLPTE
+343 DVVAAALLPPD
-354 HASNPVLLA
+354 HASNPILLA

-374 RPLLGFASPSW
+374 RPLLGFANPSW

-395 SEDVVTSPASDAAED
+395 PEDDVASPPSDAMDVTSASI
-410 TPSSAAEK
+410 TEK
-418 MSPHRRS
+418 MHPHRRS
-425 LSLDM
+425 VSLDM
-430 TKSSASTFNSLPPS
+430 TKSSASTFNSLHPL
-444 GSASSEDEG
+444 GSASSEEEG
-453 IEDEDDYDLARMIGD
+453 IEDDDDYELARMIAD
-468 EDATEDDRIVL
+468 EDDTEDDHIIR
-479 CDYDRATTST
+479 DHDHATMSA
-489 SIGEADVSDRLTRL
+489 SEGGADVSERFSKL

-514 KGTAAYAVYTVRVK
+514 KGTAAYAVYTICVK
-528 SSTSKATDSVTE
+528 SCVSNGTDSVEE
-540 LSDPSGEIEHEWVVA
+540 LSVPPGEMEHEWVVA
-555 RRFRNFETLHRRLVD
+555 RRFRNFEALHRRLVD
-570 AGWSAKSLPEL
+570 AGWSSKSLPEL

-586 LLQSLEGAFVEARR
+586 LLQSLEGSFVEARR

-605 YLCALLKDMRLC
+605 YLGALLGDDRFC
-617 DSRDVSDFLD
+617 DCRDISDFLD
-627 ARKGTYDPSKKSAWK
+627 ARKGAYDPTKKSAWK

-669 SSPSTQEG
+669 CSSSTPEG
-677 SEGVAET
+677 TEGVTET
-684 VTVLA
+684 VSVLA
-689 RSLTKTMNKSV
+689 RSFTQTMNKSA
-700 EDAASTVSR
+700 EDATSTVSR
-709 ALGKETGD
+709 ALGRETGD
-717 ELKARTPGR
+717 ELKPRMAGR

-736 TRPGHHRVASAGAM
+736 TSTRPAHHRVASAGAIRGAM
-750 PRDRASVA
+750 PGDRASVA
-758 SGPRATDEATD
+758 SGSRTTDEVTD
-769 ATDDESNH
+769 ATHGYDESNNP
-777 RDGSPG
+777 DGSLS

-823 FVGSAVEDFVT
+823 FVGSAVEDFVS

-839 LRSPSTMTKA
+839 LRSPSTVTKA
-849 IDFIDRILW
+849 IDFIDRVLW
-858 PDGSWYLRAAQSDAT
+858 PDGSWYQRSAQVDKDCPL
-873 GSVNEEGE
+873 NEEGA

-895 ESVRLKVRDAILA
+895 ESVRLRVRDAILA
-908 AGSRG
+908 SGSRG

-940 MRQVGLLVIEAALE
+940 MRQVGLLVMEAALE
-954 ALFPELVAVEERAGD
+954 ALFPELVAVEEHAGD
-969 DKREADGVT
+969 ADP
-978 AATA
+978 AA

>member
-1 MECCCTTKSSN
+1 
-12 DQTGRCAW
+12 
-20 NERGEHRRREASQLA
+20 
-35 RAGVVMEEDDP
+35 MEEDET
-46 GLSRLG
+46 GLPRLG

-60 QLVGVS
+60 QLLLVS

-77 GNPLLNLPL
+77 ENPLLNLPL
-86 ALLVVWGVR
+86 ALLVVWAVR

-104 RWDANSRR
+104 RWDASTRR
-112 FNLILTRQR
+112 LNLILTRQR
-121 KEGVAGAL
+121 KEGSAGAL
-129 TSRGKCSVRSDTSP
+129 LSRGKRSFRSDNPP
-143 AIGSMAPS
+143 ADWSTVPS
-151 ASEKGNADNVDDA
+151 ASEKGSQNDND
-164 GIPKQLPSWRP
+164 GPRMLKTIPSRRP
-175 SKREAELRELLGRI
+175 SQRETELMELLRRV
-189 EKGDDGNASPGD
+189 EKGDDGNAGNASPED

-212 DHVLEEFVTTL
+212 DHILEEFVTTL

-269 MASQLEAFRDAREA
+269 LASQLEAFRDAREA

-299 KALASELRQR
+299 KALASELRKR
-309 GQLHSGVDWCGIEHS
+309 GQLHTGVDWCGINDS
-324 AELIGTPRDPASR
+324 AELIGTPQDPVSR

-343 DVAAAALLPTE
+343 DVVAAALLPPD
-354 HASNPVLLA
+354 HASNPILLA

-374 RPLLGFASPSW
+374 RPLLGFANPSW

-395 SEDVVTSPASDAAED
+395 PEDDVASPPSDAVD
-410 TPSSAAEK
+410 ITSASISEK
-418 MSPHRRS
+418 MHPHRRS
-425 LSLDM
+425 VSLDM
-430 TKSSASTFNSLPPS
+430 TKSSASTFNSSHPL
-444 GSASSEDEG
+444 GSASSEEEG
-453 IEDEDDYDLARMIGD
+453 IEDDDDYELARMIAD
-468 EDATEDDRIVL
+468 EDDTEDENIIRDH
-479 CDYDRATTST
+479 DRATMSA
-489 SIGEADVSDRLTRL
+489 SVGGADVSERFSKL

-514 KGTAAYAVYTVRVK
+514 KGTAAYAVYTICVK
-528 SSTSKATDSVTE
+528 SCVSDGTDNIEE
-540 LSDPSGEIEHEWVVA
+540 LSVPCGEMEHEWVVA
-555 RRFRNFETLHRRLVD
+555 RRFRNFEALHRRLVD
-570 AGWSAKSLPEL
+570 AGWSSKSLPEL

-586 LLQSLEGAFVEARR
+586 LLQSLEGSFVEARR

-605 YLCALLKDMRLC
+605 YLGALLGDDRFC
-617 DSRDVSDFLD
+617 DCRDISDFLD
-627 ARKGTYDPSKKSAWK
+627 ARKGAYDPTKKSAWK

-669 SSPSTQEG
+669 CSSSTQEG
-677 SEGVAET
+677 SEGVTET
-684 VTVLA
+684 VSVLA
-689 RSLTKTMNKSV
+689 QSFTQTMNISAK
-700 EDAASTVSR
+700 DATSTVSR
-709 ALGKETGD
+709 ALGRETGD
-717 ELKARTPGR
+717 ELKPRIAGR

-736 TRPGHHRVASAGAM
+736 TSTRPAHHRVASAGAIRGAM
-750 PRDRASVA
+750 PGDRASVG
-758 SGPRATDEATD
+758 SGPRTTDEVTD
-769 ATDDESNH
+769 ATNGYDESNNP
-777 RDGSPG
+777 DGSLS

-823 FVGSAVEDFVT
+823 FVGSAVEDFVS

-839 LRSPSTMTKA
+839 LRSPSTVTKA
-849 IDFIDRILW
+849 IDFIDRVLW
-858 PDGSWYLRAAQSDAT
+858 PDGSWYQRSAQVDKDCPL
-873 GSVNEEGE
+873 NEEGA

-895 ESVRLKVRDAILA
+895 ESVRLRVRDAILA
-908 AGSRG
+908 SGSRG

-940 MRQVGLLVIEAALE
+940 MRQVGLLVMEAALE
-954 ALFPELVAVEERAGD
+954 ALFPELVAVEEHAGD
-969 DKREADGVT
+969 ADP
-978 AATA
+978 AA

>member
-1 MECCCTTKSSN
+1 
-12 DQTGRCAW
+12 
-20 NERGEHRRREASQLA
+20 
-35 RAGVVMEEDDP
+35 MEEDDP
-46 GLSRLG
+46 GLPRLG

-60 QLVGVS
+60 QLLLVS

-86 ALLVVWGVR
+86 ALLVVWAVR

-104 RWDANSRR
+104 RWDASTRR
-112 FNLILTRQR
+112 LNLILTRQR
-121 KEGVAGAL
+121 KEGSAGAL
-129 TSRGKCSVRSDTSP
+129 LSRGKRSFRSDTST
-143 AIGSMAPS
+143 ADWSRAPS
-151 ASEKGNADNVDDA
+151 ASEKGSQNDND
-164 GIPKQLPSWRP
+164 GPRIPKTIPSRRP
-175 SKREAELRELLGRI
+175 SQRETELMELLRRV
-189 EKGDDGNASPGD
+189 EKGDDGNAFPED

-269 MASQLEAFRDAREA
+269 LASQLEAFRDAREA

-299 KALASELRQR
+299 KALASELRNR
-309 GQLHSGVDWCGIEHS
+309 GQLHTGVDWCGINDS
-324 AELIGTPRDPASR
+324 AELIGTPQDPVSR

-343 DVAAAALLPTE
+343 DVVAAALLPPD
-354 HASNPVLLA
+354 HASNPILLA

-374 RPLLGFASPSW
+374 RPLLGFANPSW

-395 SEDVVTSPASDAAED
+395 PEDDIASPPSDAMDVTSASI
-410 TPSSAAEK
+410 TEK
-418 MSPHRRS
+418 MHPSASITEKMHLHRRS
-425 LSLDM
+425 VSLDM
-430 TKSSASTFNSLPPS
+430 TKSSASTFNSLHPL
-444 GSASSEDEG
+444 GSASSEEEG
-453 IEDEDDYDLARMIGD
+453 IEDDDDYELARMIAD
-468 EDATEDDRIVL
+468 EDDTEDDHIIR
-479 CDYDRATTST
+479 DHDHATMSA
-489 SIGEADVSDRLTRL
+489 SGGGADVSERFSKL

-514 KGTAAYAVYTVRVK
+514 KGTAAYAVYTICVK
-528 SSTSKATDSVTE
+528 SCVSNGTDNIEE
-540 LSDPSGEIEHEWVVA
+540 LSVPSGETEHEWVVA
-555 RRFRNFETLHRRLVD
+555 RRFRNFEALHRRLVD
-570 AGWSAKSLPEL
+570 AGWSSKSLPEL

-586 LLQSLEGAFVEARR
+586 LLQSLEGSFVEARR

-605 YLCALLKDMRLC
+605 YLGALLGDDRFC
-617 DSRDVSDFLD
+617 DCRDISDFLD
-627 ARKGTYDPSKKSAWK
+627 ARKGAYDPTKKSAWK

-669 SSPSTQEG
+669 CSSSTQEG
-677 SEGVAET
+677 SEGVTET
-684 VTVLA
+684 VSVLA
-689 RSLTKTMNKSV
+689 RSFTQTMNKSA
-700 EDAASTVSR
+700 EDATSTVSR
-709 ALGKETGD
+709 ALGRETGD
-717 ELKARTPGR
+717 ELKPRMAGR
-726 RKANPLYPLG
+726 HKASPRYPLG
-736 TRPGHHRVASAGAM
+736 TSTRPAHHRVASAGAIRGAM
-750 PRDRASVA
+750 PGDRASVA
-758 SGPRATDEATD
+758 SGPRTTDEVTD
-769 ATDDESNH
+769 ATNGYDEPNNP
-777 RDGSPG
+777 DGSLS

-823 FVGSAVEDFVT
+823 FVGSAVEDFVS

-839 LRSPSTMTKA
+839 LRSPSTVTKA
-849 IDFIDRILW
+849 IDFIDRVLW
-858 PDGSWYLRAAQSDAT
+858 PNGSWYQRSAQVDKDCPL
-873 GSVNEEGE
+873 NEEGA

-895 ESVRLKVRDAILA
+895 ESVRLRVRDAILA
-908 AGSRG
+908 SGSRG

-940 MRQVGLLVIEAALE
+940 MRQVGLLVMEAALE
-954 ALFPELVAVEERAGD
+954 ALFPELVAVEEHAGD
-969 DKREADGVT
+969 ADP
-978 AATA
+978 AA

>member
-1 MECCCTTKSSN
+1 
-12 DQTGRCAW
+12 
-20 NERGEHRRREASQLA
+20 
-35 RAGVVMEEDDP
+35 MEEDET
-46 GLSRLG
+46 GLPRLG

-60 QLVGVS
+60 QLLLVS

-86 ALLVVWGVR
+86 ALLVVWAVR

-104 RWDANSRR
+104 RWDASTRR
-112 FNLILTRQR
+112 LNLILTRQR
-121 KEGVAGAL
+121 KEGSAGAL
-129 TSRGKCSVRSDTSP
+129 LSRGKRSFRSDNPP
-143 AIGSMAPS
+143 ADWSTVPS
-151 ASEKGNADNVDDA
+151 ASEKGSQNDND
-164 GIPKQLPSWRP
+164 GPRMLKTIPSRRP
-175 SKREAELRELLGRI
+175 SQRETELMELLRRV
-189 EKGDDGNASPGD
+189 EKGDDGNASPED

-212 DHVLEEFVTTL
+212 DHILEEFVTTL

-269 MASQLEAFRDAREA
+269 LASQLEAFRDAREA

-299 KALASELRQR
+299 KALASELRKR
-309 GQLHSGVDWCGIEHS
+309 GQLHTGVDWCGINDS
-324 AELIGTPRDPASR
+324 AELIGTPQDPVSR

-343 DVAAAALLPTE
+343 DVVAAALLPPD
-354 HASNPVLLA
+354 HASNPILLA

-374 RPLLGFASPSW
+374 RPLLGFANPSW

-395 SEDVVTSPASDAAED
+395 PEDDVASPPSDAVDITPASI
-410 TPSSAAEK
+410 SEK
-418 MSPHRRS
+418 MHPHRRS
-425 LSLDM
+425 VSLDM
-430 TKSSASTFNSLPPS
+430 TKSSASTFNSSHPL
-444 GSASSEDEG
+444 GSASSEEEG
-453 IEDEDDYDLARMIGD
+453 IEDDDDYELARMIAD
-468 EDATEDDRIVL
+468 EDDTEDENIIRDH
-479 CDYDRATTST
+479 DRATMSA
-489 SIGEADVSDRLTRL
+489 SVGGADVSERFSKL

-514 KGTAAYAVYTVRVK
+514 KGTAAYAVYTICVK
-528 SSTSKATDSVTE
+528 SCVSDGTDNIEE
-540 LSDPSGEIEHEWVVA
+540 LSVPCGEMEHEWVVA
-555 RRFRNFETLHRRLVD
+555 RRFRNFEALHRRLVD
-570 AGWSAKSLPEL
+570 AGWSSKSLPEL

-586 LLQSLEGAFVEARR
+586 LLQSLEGSFVEARR

-605 YLCALLKDMRLC
+605 YLGALLGDDRFC
-617 DSRDVSDFLD
+617 DCRDISDFLD
-627 ARKGTYDPSKKSAWK
+627 ARKGAYDPTKKSAWK

-669 SSPSTQEG
+669 CSSSTQEG
-677 SEGVAET
+677 SEGVTET
-684 VTVLA
+684 VSVLA
-689 RSLTKTMNKSV
+689 QSFTQTMNKSAK
-700 EDAASTVSR
+700 DATSTVSR
-709 ALGKETGD
+709 ALGRETGD
-717 ELKARTPGR
+717 ELKPRIAGR

-736 TRPGHHRVASAGAM
+736 TSTRPAHHRVASAGAIRGAM
-750 PRDRASVA
+750 PGDRASVG
-758 SGPRATDEATD
+758 SGPRTTDEVTD
-769 ATDDESNH
+769 ATNGYDESNNP
-777 RDGSPG
+777 DGSLS

-823 FVGSAVEDFVT
+823 FVGSAVEDFVS

-839 LRSPSTMTKA
+839 LRSPSTVTKA
-849 IDFIDRILW
+849 IDFIDRVLW
-858 PDGSWYLRAAQSDAT
+858 PDGSWYQRSAQVDKDCPL
-873 GSVNEEGE
+873 NEEGA
-881 DLAAAVAAAERERD
+881 DLAASVAAAERERD
-895 ESVRLKVRDAILA
+895 ESVRLRVRDAILA
-908 AGSRG
+908 SGSRG

-940 MRQVGLLVIEAALE
+940 MRQVGLLVMEAALE
-954 ALFPELVAVEERAGD
+954 ALFPELVAVEEHAGD
-969 DKREADGVT
+969 ADP
-978 AATA
+978 AA

>member
-1 MECCCTTKSSN
+1 
-12 DQTGRCAW
+12 
-20 NERGEHRRREASQLA
+20 
-35 RAGVVMEEDDP
+35 MEEDDP
-46 GLSRLG
+46 GLPRLG

-60 QLVGVS
+60 QLLLVS

-86 ALLVVWGVR
+86 ALLVVWAVR

-104 RWDANSRR
+104 RWDASTRR
-112 FNLILTRQR
+112 LNLILTRQR
-121 KEGVAGAL
+121 KEGSAGAL
-129 TSRGKCSVRSDTSP
+129 LSRGKRSFRSDTST
-143 AIGSMAPS
+143 ADWSRAPS
-151 ASEKGNADNVDDA
+151 ASEKGSQNDND
-164 GIPKQLPSWRP
+164 GPRIPKTIPSRRP
-175 SKREAELRELLGRI
+175 SQRETELMELLRRV
-189 EKGDDGNASPGD
+189 EKGDDGNAFPED

-269 MASQLEAFRDAREA
+269 LASQLEAFRDAREA

-299 KALASELRQR
+299 KALASELRNR
-309 GQLHSGVDWCGIEHS
+309 GQLHTGVDWCGINDS
-324 AELIGTPRDPASR
+324 AELIGTPQDPVSR

-343 DVAAAALLPTE
+343 DVVAAALLPPD
-354 HASNPVLLA
+354 HASNPILLA

-374 RPLLGFASPSW
+374 RPLLGFANPSW

-395 SEDVVTSPASDAAED
+395 PEDDIASPPSDAMDVTSASI
-410 TPSSAAEK
+410 TEK
-418 MSPHRRS
+418 MHPSASITEKMHLHRRS
-425 LSLDM
+425 VSLDM
-430 TKSSASTFNSLPPS
+430 TKSSASTFNSLHPL
-444 GSASSEDEG
+444 GSASSEEEG
-453 IEDEDDYDLARMIGD
+453 IEDDDDYELARMIAD
-468 EDATEDDRIVL
+468 EDDTEDDHIIR
-479 CDYDRATTST
+479 DHDHATMSA
-489 SIGEADVSDRLTRL
+489 SGGGADVSERFSKL

-514 KGTAAYAVYTVRVK
+514 KGTAAYAVYTICVK
-528 SSTSKATDSVTE
+528 SCVSNGTDNIEE
-540 LSDPSGEIEHEWVVA
+540 LSVPSGETEHEWVVA
-555 RRFRNFETLHRRLVD
+555 RRFRNFEALHRRLVD
-570 AGWSAKSLPEL
+570 AGWSSKSLPEL

-586 LLQSLEGAFVEARR
+586 LLQSLEGSFVEARR

-605 YLCALLKDMRLC
+605 YLGALLGDDRFC
-617 DSRDVSDFLD
+617 DCRDISDFLD
-627 ARKGTYDPSKKSAWK
+627 ARKGAYDPTKKSAWK

-669 SSPSTQEG
+669 CSSSTQEG
-677 SEGVAET
+677 SEGVTET
-684 VTVLA
+684 VSVLA
-689 RSLTKTMNKSV
+689 RSFTQTMNKSA
-700 EDAASTVSR
+700 EDATSTVSR
-709 ALGKETGD
+709 ALGRETGD
-717 ELKARTPGR
+717 ELKPRMAGR
-726 RKANPLYPLG
+726 HKASPRYPLG
-736 TRPGHHRVASAGAM
+736 TSTRPAHHRVASAGAIRGAM
-750 PRDRASVA
+750 PGDRASVA
-758 SGPRATDEATD
+758 SGPRTTDEVTD
-769 ATDDESNH
+769 ATNGYDEPNNP
-777 RDGSPG
+777 DGSLS

-809 RRTIVTVARQTLEF
+809 RRTIVTVVRQTLEF
-823 FVGSAVEDFVT
+823 FVGSAVEDFVS

-839 LRSPSTMTKA
+839 LRSPSTVTKA
-849 IDFIDRILW
+849 IDFIDRVLW
-858 PDGSWYLRAAQSDAT
+858 PNGSWYQRSAQVDKDCPL
-873 GSVNEEGE
+873 NEEGA

-895 ESVRLKVRDAILA
+895 ESVRLRVRDAILA
-908 AGSRG
+908 SGSRG

-940 MRQVGLLVIEAALE
+940 MRQVGLLVMEAALE
-954 ALFPELVAVEERAGD
+954 ALFPELVAVEEHAGD
-969 DKREADGVT
+969 ADP
-978 AATA
+978 AA

>member
-1 MECCCTTKSSN
+1 M
-12 DQTGRCAW
+12 
-20 NERGEHRRREASQLA
+20 SQLV
-35 RAGVVMEEDDP
+35 RAGVIMEEDDP
-46 GLSRLG
+46 GLPRLG

-60 QLVGVS
+60 QLLLVS

-86 ALLVVWGVR
+86 ALLVVWAVR

-104 RWDANSRR
+104 RWDASTRR
-112 FNLILTRQR
+112 LNLILTRQR
-121 KEGVAGAL
+121 KEGSAGAL
-129 TSRGKCSVRSDTSP
+129 LSRGKRSFRSDTSP
-143 AIGSMAPS
+143 ADWSRAPS
-151 ASEKGNADNVDDA
+151 ASEKGSQNDND
-164 GIPKQLPSWRP
+164 GPRMSKTIPSRRP
-175 SKREAELRELLGRI
+175 SQRETELMELLRRV
-189 EKGDDGNASPGD
+189 EKGDDGNAFPED

-269 MASQLEAFRDAREA
+269 LASQLEAFRDAREA

-299 KALASELRQR
+299 KALASELRKR
-309 GQLHSGVDWCGIEHS
+309 GQLHTGVDWCGINDS
-324 AELIGTPRDPASR
+324 AELIGTPQDPVSR
-337 VLSRHC
+337 VLSRYC
-343 DVAAAALLPTE
+343 DVVAAALLPPD
-354 HASNPVLLA
+354 HASNPILLA

-374 RPLLGFASPSW
+374 RPLLGFANPSW

-395 SEDVVTSPASDAAED
+395 PEDDVASPPSDAMDVTSASI
-410 TPSSAAEK
+410 TEK
-418 MSPHRRS
+418 MHPHRRS
-425 LSLDM
+425 VSLDM
-430 TKSSASTFNSLPPS
+430 TKSSASTFNSLHPL
-444 GSASSEDEG
+444 GSASSEEEG
-453 IEDEDDYDLARMIGD
+453 IEDDDDYELARMIAD
-468 EDATEDDRIVL
+468 EDDTEDENIIRDH
-479 CDYDRATTST
+479 DHATMSA
-489 SIGEADVSDRLTRL
+489 SVGGADVSERFSKL

-514 KGTAAYAVYTVRVK
+514 KGTAAYAVYTICVK
-528 SSTSKATDSVTE
+528 SCVSNGTDSVEE
-540 LSDPSGEIEHEWVVA
+540 LSVPSGEMEHEWVVA
-555 RRFRNFETLHRRLVD
+555 RRFRNFEALHRRLVD
-570 AGWSAKSLPEL
+570 AGWSSKSLPEL

-586 LLQSLEGAFVEARR
+586 LLQSLEGSFVEARR

-605 YLCALLKDMRLC
+605 YLGALLGDDRFC
-617 DSRDVSDFLD
+617 DCRDISDFLD
-627 ARKGTYDPSKKSAWK
+627 ARKGAYDPTKKSAWK

-669 SSPSTQEG
+669 CSSSTPEG
-677 SEGVAET
+677 TEGVTET
-684 VTVLA
+684 VSVLA
-689 RSLTKTMNKSV
+689 RSFTQTMNKSA
-700 EDAASTVSR
+700 EDATSTVSR
-709 ALGKETGD
+709 ALGRETGD
-717 ELKARTPGR
+717 ELKPRMAGR

-736 TRPGHHRVASAGAM
+736 TSTRPAHHRVASAGAIRGAM
-750 PRDRASVA
+750 PGDRASVA
-758 SGPRATDEATD
+758 SGSRTTDEVTD
-769 ATDDESNH
+769 ATNGYDESNNP
-777 RDGSPG
+777 DGSLS

-823 FVGSAVEDFVT
+823 FVGSAVEDFVS

-839 LRSPSTMTKA
+839 LRSPSTVTKA
-849 IDFIDRILW
+849 IDFIDRVLW
-858 PDGSWYLRAAQSDAT
+858 PDGSWYQRSAQVDKDCPL
-873 GSVNEEGE
+873 NEEGA

-895 ESVRLKVRDAILA
+895 ESVRLRVRDAILA
-908 AGSRG
+908 SGSRG

-940 MRQVGLLVIEAALE
+940 MRQVGLLVMEAALE
-954 ALFPELVAVEERAGD
+954 ALFPELVAVEEHAGD
-969 DKREADGVT
+969 ADP
-978 AATA
+978 AA

>member
-1 MECCCTTKSSN
+1 M
-12 DQTGRCAW
+12 
-20 NERGEHRRREASQLA
+20 SQLV
-35 RAGVVMEEDDP
+35 RAGVIMEEDDP
-46 GLSRLG
+46 GLPRLG

-60 QLVGVS
+60 QLLLVS

-86 ALLVVWGVR
+86 ALLVVWAVR

-104 RWDANSRR
+104 RWDASTRR
-112 FNLILTRQR
+112 LNLILTRQR
-121 KEGVAGAL
+121 KEGSAGAL
-129 TSRGKCSVRSDTSP
+129 LSRGKRSFRSDNPP
-143 AIGSMAPS
+143 ADWSTVPS
-151 ASEKGNADNVDDA
+151 ASEKGSQNDND
-164 GIPKQLPSWRP
+164 GPRMLKTIPSRRP
-175 SKREAELRELLGRI
+175 SQRETELMELLRRV
-189 EKGDDGNASPGD
+189 EKGDDGNAFPED

-212 DHVLEEFVTTL
+212 DHILEEFVTTL

-269 MASQLEAFRDAREA
+269 LASQLEAFRDAREA

-299 KALASELRQR
+299 KALASELRKR
-309 GQLHSGVDWCGIEHS
+309 GQLHTGVDWCGINDS
-324 AELIGTPRDPASR
+324 AELIGTPQDPVSR

-343 DVAAAALLPTE
+343 DVVAAALLPPD
-354 HASNPVLLA
+354 HASNPILLA

-374 RPLLGFASPSW
+374 RPLLGFANPSW

-395 SEDVVTSPASDAAED
+395 PEDDVASPPSDAMDVTSASI
-410 TPSSAAEK
+410 TEK
-418 MSPHRRS
+418 MHPHRRS
-425 LSLDM
+425 VSLDM
-430 TKSSASTFNSLPPS
+430 TKSSASTFNSSHPL
-444 GSASSEDEG
+444 GSASSEEEG
-453 IEDEDDYDLARMIGD
+453 IEDDDDYELARMIAD
-468 EDATEDDRIVL
+468 EDDTEDENIIRDH
-479 CDYDRATTST
+479 DRATMSA
-489 SIGEADVSDRLTRL
+489 SVGGADVSERFSKL

-514 KGTAAYAVYTVRVK
+514 KGTAAYAVYTICVK
-528 SSTSKATDSVTE
+528 SCVSDGTDNIEE
-540 LSDPSGEIEHEWVVA
+540 LSVPCGEMEHEWVVA
-555 RRFRNFETLHRRLVD
+555 RRFRNFEALHRRLVD
-570 AGWSAKSLPEL
+570 AGWSSKSLPEL

-586 LLQSLEGAFVEARR
+586 LLQSLEGSFVEARR

-605 YLCALLKDMRLC
+605 YLGALLGDDRFC
-617 DSRDVSDFLD
+617 DCRDISDFLD
-627 ARKGTYDPSKKSAWK
+627 ARKGAYDPTKKSAWK

-669 SSPSTQEG
+669 CSSSTQEG
-677 SEGVAET
+677 SEGVTET
-684 VTVLA
+684 VSVLA
-689 RSLTKTMNKSV
+689 QSFTQTMNKSAK
-700 EDAASTVSR
+700 DATSTVSR
-709 ALGKETGD
+709 ALGRETGD
-717 ELKARTPGR
+717 ELKPRIAGR

-736 TRPGHHRVASAGAM
+736 TSTRPAHHRVASAGAIRGAM
-750 PRDRASVA
+750 PGDRASVG
-758 SGPRATDEATD
+758 SGPRTTDEVTD
-769 ATDDESNH
+769 ATNGYDESNNP
-777 RDGSPG
+777 DGSLS

-823 FVGSAVEDFVT
+823 FVGSAVEDFVS

-839 LRSPSTMTKA
+839 LRSPSTVTKA
-849 IDFIDRILW
+849 IDFIDRVLW
-858 PDGSWYLRAAQSDAT
+858 PDGSWYQRSAQVDKDCPL
-873 GSVNEEGE
+873 NEEGA

-895 ESVRLKVRDAILA
+895 ESVRLRVRDAILA
-908 AGSRG
+908 SGSRG

-940 MRQVGLLVIEAALE
+940 MRQVGLLVMEAALE
-954 ALFPELVAVEERAGD
+954 ALFPELVAVEEHAGD
-969 DKREADGVT
+969 ADP
-978 AATA
+978 AA

>member
-1 MECCCTTKSSN
+1 
-12 DQTGRCAW
+12 
-20 NERGEHRRREASQLA
+20 
-35 RAGVVMEEDDP
+35 MEEDET
-46 GLSRLG
+46 GLPRLG

-60 QLVGVS
+60 QLLLVS

-86 ALLVVWGVR
+86 ALLVVWAVR

-104 RWDANSRR
+104 RWDASTRR
-112 FNLILTRQR
+112 LNLILTRQR
-121 KEGVAGAL
+121 KEGSAGAL
-129 TSRGKCSVRSDTSP
+129 LSRGKRSFRSDNPP
-143 AIGSMAPS
+143 ADWSTVPS
-151 ASEKGNADNVDDA
+151 ASEKGSQNDND
-164 GIPKQLPSWRP
+164 GPRMLKTIPSRRP
-175 SKREAELRELLGRI
+175 SQRETELMELLRRV
-189 EKGDDGNASPGD
+189 EKGDDGNAGNASPED

-212 DHVLEEFVTTL
+212 DHILEEFVTTL

-269 MASQLEAFRDAREA
+269 LASQLEAFRDAREA

-299 KALASELRQR
+299 KALASELRKR
-309 GQLHSGVDWCGIEHS
+309 GQLHTGVDWCGINDS
-324 AELIGTPRDPASR
+324 AELIGTPQDPVSR

-343 DVAAAALLPTE
+343 DVVAAALLPPD
-354 HASNPVLLA
+354 HASNPILLA

-374 RPLLGFASPSW
+374 RPLLGFANPSW

-395 SEDVVTSPASDAAED
+395 PEDDVASPPSDAVDITPASI
-410 TPSSAAEK
+410 SEK
-418 MSPHRRS
+418 MHPHRRS
-425 LSLDM
+425 VSLDM
-430 TKSSASTFNSLPPS
+430 TKSSASTFNSSHPL
-444 GSASSEDEG
+444 GSASSEEEG
-453 IEDEDDYDLARMIGD
+453 IEDDDDYELARMIAD
-468 EDATEDDRIVL
+468 EDDTEDENIIRDH
-479 CDYDRATTST
+479 DRATMSA
-489 SIGEADVSDRLTRL
+489 SVGGADVSERFSKL

-514 KGTAAYAVYTVRVK
+514 KGTAAYAVYTICVK
-528 SSTSKATDSVTE
+528 SCVSDGTDNIEE
-540 LSDPSGEIEHEWVVA
+540 LSVPCGEMEHEWVVA
-555 RRFRNFETLHRRLVD
+555 RRFRNFEALHRRLVD
-570 AGWSAKSLPEL
+570 AGWSSKSLPEL

-586 LLQSLEGAFVEARR
+586 LLQSLEGSFVEARR

-605 YLCALLKDMRLC
+605 YLGALLGDDRFC
-617 DSRDVSDFLD
+617 DCRDISDFLD
-627 ARKGTYDPSKKSAWK
+627 ARKGAYDPTKKSAWK

-669 SSPSTQEG
+669 CSSSTQEG
-677 SEGVAET
+677 SEGVTET
-684 VTVLA
+684 VSVLA
-689 RSLTKTMNKSV
+689 QSFTQTMNKSAK
-700 EDAASTVSR
+700 DATSTVSR
-709 ALGKETGD
+709 ALGRETGD
-717 ELKARTPGR
+717 ELKPRIAGR
-726 RKANPLYPLG
+726 RKANPLHPLG
-736 TRPGHHRVASAGAM
+736 TSTRPTHHRVASAGAIRGAM
-750 PRDRASVA
+750 PGDRASVG
-758 SGPRATDEATD
+758 SGPRTTDEVTD
-769 ATDDESNH
+769 ATNGYDESNNP
-777 RDGSPG
+777 DGSLS

-823 FVGSAVEDFVT
+823 FVGSAVEDFVS

-839 LRSPSTMTKA
+839 LRSPSTVTKA
-849 IDFIDRILW
+849 IDFIDRVLW
-858 PDGSWYLRAAQSDAT
+858 PDGSWYQRSAQVDKDCPL
-873 GSVNEEGE
+873 NEEGA

-895 ESVRLKVRDAILA
+895 ESVRLRVRDAILA
-908 AGSRG
+908 SGSRP

-940 MRQVGLLVIEAALE
+940 MRQVGLLVMEAALE
-954 ALFPELVAVEERAGD
+954 ALFPELVAVEEHAGD
-969 DKREADGVT
+969 ADP
-978 AATA
+978 AA

>member
-1 MECCCTTKSSN
+1 M
-12 DQTGRCAW
+12 
-20 NERGEHRRREASQLA
+20 SQLV
-35 RAGVVMEEDDP
+35 RAGVIMEEDDP
-46 GLSRLG
+46 GLPRLG

-60 QLVGVS
+60 QLLLVS

-86 ALLVVWGVR
+86 ALLMVWAVR

-104 RWDANSRR
+104 RWDASTRR
-112 FNLILTRQR
+112 LNLILTRQR
-121 KEGVAGAL
+121 KEGSAGAL
-129 TSRGKCSVRSDTSP
+129 LSRGKRSFRSDTSP
-143 AIGSMAPS
+143 ADWSRAPS
-151 ASEKGNADNVDDA
+151 ASEKGSQNDND
-164 GIPKQLPSWRP
+164 GPRMSKTIPSRRP
-175 SKREAELRELLGRI
+175 SQRETELMELLRRV
-189 EKGDDGNASPGD
+189 EKGDDGNAFPED

-269 MASQLEAFRDAREA
+269 LASQLEAFRDAREA

-299 KALASELRQR
+299 KALASELRKR
-309 GQLHSGVDWCGIEHS
+309 GQLHTGVDWCGINDS
-324 AELIGTPRDPASR
+324 AELIGTPQDPVSR
-337 VLSRHC
+337 VLSRYC
-343 DVAAAALLPTE
+343 DVVAAALLPPD
-354 HASNPVLLA
+354 HASNPILLA

-374 RPLLGFASPSW
+374 RPLLGFANPSW

-395 SEDVVTSPASDAAED
+395 PEDDVASPPSDAMDVTSASI
-410 TPSSAAEK
+410 TEK
-418 MSPHRRS
+418 MHPHRRS
-425 LSLDM
+425 VSLDM
-430 TKSSASTFNSLPPS
+430 TKSSASTFNSLHPL
-444 GSASSEDEG
+444 GSASSEEEG
-453 IEDEDDYDLARMIGD
+453 IEDDDDYELARMIAD
-468 EDATEDDRIVL
+468 EDDTEDENIIRDH
-479 CDYDRATTST
+479 DHATMSA
-489 SIGEADVSDRLTRL
+489 GVGGADVSERFSKL

-514 KGTAAYAVYTVRVK
+514 KGTAAYAVYTICVK
-528 SSTSKATDSVTE
+528 SCVSNGTDSVEE
-540 LSDPSGEIEHEWVVA
+540 LSVPSGEMEHEWVVA
-555 RRFRNFETLHRRLVD
+555 RRFRNFEALHRRLVD
-570 AGWSAKSLPEL
+570 AGWSSKSLPEL

-586 LLQSLEGAFVEARR
+586 LLQSLEGSFVEARR

-605 YLCALLKDMRLC
+605 YLGALLGDDRFC
-617 DSRDVSDFLD
+617 DCRDISDFLD
-627 ARKGTYDPSKKSAWK
+627 ARKGAYDPTKKSAWK

-669 SSPSTQEG
+669 CSSSTPEG
-677 SEGVAET
+677 TEGVTET
-684 VTVLA
+684 VSVLA
-689 RSLTKTMNKSV
+689 RSFTQTMNKSA
-700 EDAASTVSR
+700 EDATSTVSR
-709 ALGKETGD
+709 ALGRETGD
-717 ELKARTPGR
+717 ELKPRMAGR

-736 TRPGHHRVASAGAM
+736 TSTRPAHHRVASAGAIRGAM
-750 PRDRASVA
+750 PGDRASVA
-758 SGPRATDEATD
+758 SGPRTTDEVTD
-769 ATDDESNH
+769 ATHGYDESNNP
-777 RDGSPG
+777 DGSLS

-823 FVGSAVEDFVT
+823 FVGSAVEDFVS

-839 LRSPSTMTKA
+839 LRSPSTVTKA
-849 IDFIDRILW
+849 IDFIDRVLW
-858 PDGSWYLRAAQSDAT
+858 PDGSWYQRSAQVDKDCPL
-873 GSVNEEGE
+873 NEEGA

-895 ESVRLKVRDAILA
+895 ESVRLRVRDAILA
-908 AGSRG
+908 SGSRG

-940 MRQVGLLVIEAALE
+940 MRQVGLLVMEAALE
-954 ALFPELVAVEERAGD
+954 ALFPELVAVEEHAGD
-969 DKREADGVT
+969 ADP
-978 AATA
+978 AA

>member
-1 MECCCTTKSSN
+1 M
-12 DQTGRCAW
+12 
-20 NERGEHRRREASQLA
+20 SQLV
-35 RAGVVMEEDDP
+35 RAGVIMEEDDP
-46 GLSRLG
+46 GLPRLG

-60 QLVGVS
+60 QLLLVS

-86 ALLVVWGVR
+86 ALLVVWAVR

-104 RWDANSRR
+104 RWDASTRR
-112 FNLILTRQR
+112 LNLILTRQR
-121 KEGVAGAL
+121 KEGSAGAL
-129 TSRGKCSVRSDTSP
+129 LSRGKRSFRSDTSP
-143 AIGSMAPS
+143 ADWSRAPS
-151 ASEKGNADNVDDA
+151 ASEKGSQNDND
-164 GIPKQLPSWRP
+164 GPRMSKTIPSRRP
-175 SKREAELRELLGRI
+175 SQRETELMELLRRV
-189 EKGDDGNASPGD
+189 EKGDDGNAFPED

-269 MASQLEAFRDAREA
+269 LASQLEAFRDAREA

-299 KALASELRQR
+299 KALASELRER
-309 GQLHSGVDWCGIEHS
+309 GQLHTGVDWCGINDS
-324 AELIGTPRDPASR
+324 AELIGTPQDPVSR
-337 VLSRHC
+337 VLSRYC
-343 DVAAAALLPTE
+343 DVVAAALLPPD
-354 HASNPVLLA
+354 HASNPILLA

-374 RPLLGFASPSW
+374 RPLLGFANPSW

-395 SEDVVTSPASDAAED
+395 PEDDVASPPSDAMDVTSASI
-410 TPSSAAEK
+410 TEK
-418 MSPHRRS
+418 MHPHRRS
-425 LSLDM
+425 VSLDM
-430 TKSSASTFNSLPPS
+430 TKSSASTFNSLHPL
-444 GSASSEDEG
+444 GSASSEEEG
-453 IEDEDDYDLARMIGD
+453 IEDDDDYELARMIAD
-468 EDATEDDRIVL
+468 EDDTEDENIIRDH
-479 CDYDRATTST
+479 DHATMSA
-489 SIGEADVSDRLTRL
+489 SVGGADVSERFSKL

-514 KGTAAYAVYTVRVK
+514 KGTAAYAVYTICVK
-528 SSTSKATDSVTE
+528 SCVSDGTDNIEE
-540 LSDPSGEIEHEWVVA
+540 LSVPCGEMEHEWVVA
-555 RRFRNFETLHRRLVD
+555 RRFRNFEALHRRLVD
-570 AGWSAKSLPEL
+570 AGWSSKSLPEL

-586 LLQSLEGAFVEARR
+586 LLQSLEGSFVEARR

-605 YLCALLKDMRLC
+605 YLGALLGDDRFC
-617 DSRDVSDFLD
+617 DCRDISDFLD
-627 ARKGTYDPSKKSAWK
+627 ARKGAYDPTKKSAWK

-669 SSPSTQEG
+669 CSSSTPEG
-677 SEGVAET
+677 TEGVTET
-684 VTVLA
+684 VSVLA
-689 RSLTKTMNKSV
+689 RSFTQTMNKSA
-700 EDAASTVSR
+700 EDATSTVSR
-709 ALGKETGD
+709 ALGRETGD
-717 ELKARTPGR
+717 ELKPRIAGR

-736 TRPGHHRVASAGAM
+736 TSTRPAHHRVASAGAIRGAM
-750 PRDRASVA
+750 PGDRASVG
-758 SGPRATDEATD
+758 SGPRTTDEVTD
-769 ATDDESNH
+769 ATNGYDESNNP
-777 RDGSPG
+777 DGSLS

-823 FVGSAVEDFVT
+823 FVGSAVEDFVS

-839 LRSPSTMTKA
+839 LRSPSTVTKA
-849 IDFIDRILW
+849 IDFIDRVLW
-858 PDGSWYLRAAQSDAT
+858 PDGSWYQRSAQVDKDCPL
-873 GSVNEEGE
+873 NEEGA

-895 ESVRLKVRDAILA
+895 ESVRLRVRDAILA
-908 AGSRG
+908 SGSRG

-940 MRQVGLLVIEAALE
+940 MRQVGLLVMEAALE
-954 ALFPELVAVEERAGD
+954 ALFPELVAVEEHAGD
-969 DKREADGVT
+969 ADP
-978 AATA
+978 AA

>member
-1 MECCCTTKSSN
+1 M
-12 DQTGRCAW
+12 
-20 NERGEHRRREASQLA
+20 SQLV
-35 RAGVVMEEDDP
+35 RAGVIMEEDDP
-46 GLSRLG
+46 GLPRLG

-60 QLVGVS
+60 QLLLVS

-86 ALLVVWGVR
+86 ALLVVWAVR

-104 RWDANSRR
+104 RWDASTRR
-112 FNLILTRQR
+112 LNLILTRQR
-121 KEGVAGAL
+121 KEGSAGAL
-129 TSRGKCSVRSDTSP
+129 LSRGKRSFRSDTSP
-143 AIGSMAPS
+143 ADWSRAPS
-151 ASEKGNADNVDDA
+151 ASEKGSQNDND
-164 GIPKQLPSWRP
+164 GPRMSKTIPSRRP
-175 SKREAELRELLGRI
+175 SQRETELMELLRRV
-189 EKGDDGNASPGD
+189 EKGDDGNAFPED

-269 MASQLEAFRDAREA
+269 LASQLEAFRDTREA

-299 KALASELRQR
+299 KALASELRKR
-309 GQLHSGVDWCGIEHS
+309 GQLHTGVDWCGINDS
-324 AELIGTPRDPASR
+324 AELIGTPQDPVSR
-337 VLSRHC
+337 VLSRYC
-343 DVAAAALLPTE
+343 DVVAAALLPPD
-354 HASNPVLLA
+354 HASNPILLA

-374 RPLLGFASPSW
+374 RPLLGFANPSW

-395 SEDVVTSPASDAAED
+395 PEDDVASPPSDAMDVTSASI
-410 TPSSAAEK
+410 TEK
-418 MSPHRRS
+418 MHPHRRS
-425 LSLDM
+425 VSLDM
-430 TKSSASTFNSLPPS
+430 TKSSASTFNSLHPL
-444 GSASSEDEG
+444 GSASSEEEG
-453 IEDEDDYDLARMIGD
+453 IEDDDDYELARMIAD
-468 EDATEDDRIVL
+468 EDDTEDENIIRDH
-479 CDYDRATTST
+479 DHATMSA
-489 SIGEADVSDRLTRL
+489 SVGGADVSERFSKL

-514 KGTAAYAVYTVRVK
+514 KGTAAYAVYTICVK
-528 SSTSKATDSVTE
+528 SCVSNGTDSVEE
-540 LSDPSGEIEHEWVVA
+540 LSVPSGEMEHEWVVA
-555 RRFRNFETLHRRLVD
+555 RRFRNFEALHRRLVD
-570 AGWSAKSLPEL
+570 AGWSSKSLPEL

-586 LLQSLEGAFVEARR
+586 LLQSLEGSFVEARR

-605 YLCALLKDMRLC
+605 YLGALLGDDRFC
-617 DSRDVSDFLD
+617 DCRDISDFLD
-627 ARKGTYDPSKKSAWK
+627 ARKGAYDPTKKSAWK

-669 SSPSTQEG
+669 CSSSTPEG
-677 SEGVAET
+677 TEGVTET
-684 VTVLA
+684 VSVLA
-689 RSLTKTMNKSV
+689 RSFTQTMNKSA
-700 EDAASTVSR
+700 EDATSTVSR
-709 ALGKETGD
+709 ALGRETGD
-717 ELKARTPGR
+717 ELKPRMAGR

-736 TRPGHHRVASAGAM
+736 TSTRPAHHRVASAGAIRGAM
-750 PRDRASVA
+750 PGDRASVG
-758 SGPRATDEATD
+758 SGPRTTDEVTD
-769 ATDDESNH
+769 ATNGYDESNNP
-777 RDGSPG
+777 DGSLS

-823 FVGSAVEDFVT
+823 FVGSAVEDFVS

-839 LRSPSTMTKA
+839 LRSPSTVTKA
-849 IDFIDRILW
+849 INFIDRVLW
-858 PDGSWYLRAAQSDAT
+858 PDGSWYQRSAQVDKDCPL
-873 GSVNEEGE
+873 NEEGA

-895 ESVRLKVRDAILA
+895 ESVRLRVRDAILA
-908 AGSRG
+908 SGSRG

-940 MRQVGLLVIEAALE
+940 MRQVGLLVMEAALE
-954 ALFPELVAVEERAGD
+954 ALFPELVAVEEHAGD
-969 DKREADGVT
+969 ADP
-978 AATA
+978 AA

>member
-1 MECCCTTKSSN
+1 
-12 DQTGRCAW
+12 
-20 NERGEHRRREASQLA
+20 
-35 RAGVVMEEDDP
+35 MEEDET
-46 GLSRLG
+46 GLPRLG

-60 QLVGVS
+60 QLLLVS

-86 ALLVVWGVR
+86 ALLVVWAVR

-104 RWDANSRR
+104 RWDASTRR
-112 FNLILTRQR
+112 LNLILTRQR
-121 KEGVAGAL
+121 KEGSAGAL
-129 TSRGKCSVRSDTSP
+129 LSRGKRSFRSDNPP
-143 AIGSMAPS
+143 ADWSTVPS
-151 ASEKGNADNVDDA
+151 ASEKGSQNDND
-164 GIPKQLPSWRP
+164 GPRMSKTIPSRRP
-175 SKREAELRELLGRI
+175 SQRETELMELLRRV
-189 EKGDDGNASPGD
+189 EKGDDGNAFPED

-212 DHVLEEFVTTL
+212 DHILEEFVTTL

-269 MASQLEAFRDAREA
+269 LASQLEAFRDAREA

-299 KALASELRQR
+299 KALASELRKR
-309 GQLHSGVDWCGIEHS
+309 GQLHTGVDWCGINDS
-324 AELIGTPRDPASR
+324 AELIGTPQDPVSR

-343 DVAAAALLPTE
+343 DVVAAALLPPD
-354 HASNPVLLA
+354 HASNPILLA

-374 RPLLGFASPSW
+374 RPLLGFANPSW

-395 SEDVVTSPASDAAED
+395 PEDDVASPPSDAVDITPASI
-410 TPSSAAEK
+410 SEK
-418 MSPHRRS
+418 MHPHRRS
-425 LSLDM
+425 VSLDM
-430 TKSSASTFNSLPPS
+430 TKSSASTFNSSHPL
-444 GSASSEDEG
+444 GSASSEEEG
-453 IEDEDDYDLARMIGD
+453 IEDDDDYELARMIAD
-468 EDATEDDRIVL
+468 EDDTEDENIIRDH
-479 CDYDRATTST
+479 DRATMSA
-489 SIGEADVSDRLTRL
+489 SVGGADVSERFSKL

-514 KGTAAYAVYTVRVK
+514 KGTAAYAVYTICVK
-528 SSTSKATDSVTE
+528 SCVSDGTDNIEE
-540 LSDPSGEIEHEWVVA
+540 LSVPCGEMEHEWVVA
-555 RRFRNFETLHRRLVD
+555 RRFRNFEALHRRLVD
-570 AGWSAKSLPEL
+570 AGWSSKSLPEL

-586 LLQSLEGAFVEARR
+586 LLQSLEGSFVEARR

-605 YLCALLKDMRLC
+605 YLGALLGDDRFC
-617 DSRDVSDFLD
+617 DCRDISDFLD
-627 ARKGTYDPSKKSAWK
+627 ARKGAYDPTKKSAWK

-669 SSPSTQEG
+669 CSSSTQEG
-677 SEGVAET
+677 SEGVTET
-684 VTVLA
+684 VSVLA
-689 RSLTKTMNKSV
+689 QSFTQTMNKSAK
-700 EDAASTVSR
+700 DATSTVSR
-709 ALGKETGD
+709 ALGRETGD
-717 ELKARTPGR
+717 ELKPRIAGR

-736 TRPGHHRVASAGAM
+736 TSTRPAHHRVASAGAIRGAM
-750 PRDRASVA
+750 PGDRASVG
-758 SGPRATDEATD
+758 SGPRTTDEVTD
-769 ATDDESNH
+769 ATNGYDESNNP
-777 RDGSPG
+777 DGSLS

-823 FVGSAVEDFVT
+823 FVGSAVEDFVS

-839 LRSPSTMTKA
+839 LRSPSTVTKA
-849 IDFIDRILW
+849 IDFIDRVLW
-858 PDGSWYLRAAQSDAT
+858 PDGSWYQRSAQVDKDCPL
-873 GSVNEEGE
+873 NEEGA

-895 ESVRLKVRDAILA
+895 ESVRLRVRDAILA
-908 AGSRG
+908 SGSRG

-940 MRQVGLLVIEAALE
+940 MRQVGLLVMEAALE
-954 ALFPELVAVEERAGD
+954 ALFPELVAVEEHAGD
-969 DKREADGVT
+969 ADP
-978 AATA
+978 AA

>member
-1 MECCCTTKSSN
+1 M
-12 DQTGRCAW
+12 
-20 NERGEHRRREASQLA
+20 SQLV
-35 RAGVVMEEDDP
+35 RAGVIMEEDDP
-46 GLSRLG
+46 GLPRLG

-60 QLVGVS
+60 QLLLVS

-86 ALLVVWGVR
+86 ALLVVWAVR

-104 RWDANSRR
+104 RWDASTRR
-112 FNLILTRQR
+112 LNLILTRQR
-121 KEGVAGAL
+121 KEGSAGAL
-129 TSRGKCSVRSDTSP
+129 LSRGKRSFRSDTSP
-143 AIGSMAPS
+143 ADWSRAPS
-151 ASEKGNADNVDDA
+151 ASEKGSQNDND
-164 GIPKQLPSWRP
+164 GPRMSKTIPSRRP
-175 SKREAELRELLGRI
+175 SQRETELMELLRRV
-189 EKGDDGNASPGD
+189 EKGDDGNAFPED

-269 MASQLEAFRDAREA
+269 LASQLEAFRDAREA

-299 KALASELRQR
+299 KALASELRKR
-309 GQLHSGVDWCGIEHS
+309 GQLHTGVDWCGINDS
-324 AELIGTPRDPASR
+324 AELIGTPQDPVSR
-337 VLSRHC
+337 VLSRYC
-343 DVAAAALLPTE
+343 DVVAAALLPPD
-354 HASNPVLLA
+354 HASNPILLA

-374 RPLLGFASPSW
+374 RPLLGFANPSW

-395 SEDVVTSPASDAAED
+395 PEDDVASPPSDAMDVTSASI
-410 TPSSAAEK
+410 TEK
-418 MSPHRRS
+418 MHPHRRS
-425 LSLDM
+425 VSLDM
-430 TKSSASTFNSLPPS
+430 TKSSASTFNSLHPL
-444 GSASSEDEG
+444 GSASSEEEG
-453 IEDEDDYDLARMIGD
+453 IEDDDDYELARMIAD
-468 EDATEDDRIVL
+468 EDDTEDENIIRDH
-479 CDYDRATTST
+479 DHATMSA
-489 SIGEADVSDRLTRL
+489 SVGGADVSERFSKL

-514 KGTAAYAVYTVRVK
+514 KGTAAYAVYTICVK
-528 SSTSKATDSVTE
+528 SCVSNGTDSVEE
-540 LSDPSGEIEHEWVVA
+540 LSVPPGEMEHEWVVA
-555 RRFRNFETLHRRLVD
+555 RRFRNFEALHRRLVD
-570 AGWSAKSLPEL
+570 AGWSSKSLPEL

-586 LLQSLEGAFVEARR
+586 LLQSLEGSFVEARR

-605 YLCALLKDMRLC
+605 YLGALLGDDRFC
-617 DSRDVSDFLD
+617 DCRDISDFLD
-627 ARKGTYDPSKKSAWK
+627 ARKGAYDPTKKSAWK

-669 SSPSTQEG
+669 CSSSTPEG
-677 SEGVAET
+677 TEGVTET
-684 VTVLA
+684 VSVLA
-689 RSLTKTMNKSV
+689 RSFTQTMNKSAK
-700 EDAASTVSR
+700 DATSTVSR
-709 ALGKETGD
+709 ALGRETGD
-717 ELKARTPGR
+717 ELKPRIAGR

-736 TRPGHHRVASAGAM
+736 TSTRPAHHRVASAGAIRGAM
-750 PRDRASVA
+750 PGDRASVA
-758 SGPRATDEATD
+758 SGPRTTDEVTD
-769 ATDDESNH
+769 ATHGYDESNNP
-777 RDGSPG
+777 DGSLS

-823 FVGSAVEDFVT
+823 FVGSAVEDFVS

-839 LRSPSTMTKA
+839 LRSPSTVTKA
-849 IDFIDRILW
+849 IDFIDRVLW
-858 PDGSWYLRAAQSDAT
+858 PDGSWYQRSAQVDKDCPL
-873 GSVNEEGE
+873 NEEGA

-895 ESVRLKVRDAILA
+895 ESVRLRVRDAILA
-908 AGSRG
+908 SGSRG

-940 MRQVGLLVIEAALE
+940 MRQVGLLVMEAALE
-954 ALFPELVAVEERAGD
+954 ALFPELVAVEEHAGD
-969 DKREADGVT
+969 ADP
-978 AATA
+978 AA

>member
-1 MECCCTTKSSN
+1 
-12 DQTGRCAW
+12 
-20 NERGEHRRREASQLA
+20 
-35 RAGVVMEEDDP
+35 MEEDDP
-46 GLSRLG
+46 GLPRLG

-60 QLVGVS
+60 QLLLVS

-86 ALLVVWGVR
+86 ALLMVWAVR

-104 RWDANSRR
+104 RWDASTRR
-112 FNLILTRQR
+112 LNLILTRQR
-121 KEGVAGAL
+121 KEGNAGAL
-129 TSRGKCSVRSDTSP
+129 LSRGKRSFRSDNPP
-143 AIGSMAPS
+143 ADWSTVPS
-151 ASEKGNADNVDDA
+151 ASEKGSQNDND
-164 GIPKQLPSWRP
+164 GPRMSKTIPFRRP
-175 SKREAELRELLGRI
+175 SQRETELMELLRQV
-189 EKGDDGNASPGD
+189 EKGDDGNAFPED

-212 DHVLEEFVTTL
+212 DHILEEFVTTL

-269 MASQLEAFRDAREA
+269 LVSQLEAFRDAREA

-299 KALASELRQR
+299 KSLASELRKR
-309 GQLHSGVDWCGIEHS
+309 GQLHTGVDWCGINDS
-324 AELIGTPRDPASR
+324 AELIGTPQDPVSR

-343 DVAAAALLPTE
+343 DVVAAALLPPG
-354 HASNPVLLA
+354 HASNPILLA
-363 LMRELLACSVL
+363 LTRELLACSVL
-374 RPLLGFASPSW
+374 RPLLGFANPSW

-395 SEDVVTSPASDAAED
+395 PEDDVASPPSDAMD
-410 TPSSAAEK
+410 ITSTSISEK
-418 MSPHRRS
+418 MHPHRRS
-425 LSLDM
+425 VSLDM
-430 TKSSASTFNSLPPS
+430 TKSSASTFNSSHPL
-444 GSASSEDEG
+444 GSASSEEEG
-453 IEDEDDYDLARMIGD
+453 IEDDDDYELARMIAD
-468 EDATEDDRIVL
+468 EDDTEDENIIRDH
-479 CDYDRATTST
+479 DHATMSA
-489 SIGEADVSDRLTRL
+489 SVGGADVSERFSKL

-514 KGTAAYAVYTVRVK
+514 KGTAAYAVYTICVK
-528 SSTSKATDSVTE
+528 SCVSDGTDNIEE
-540 LSDPSGEIEHEWVVA
+540 LSVPCGEMEHEWVVA
-555 RRFRNFETLHRRLVD
+555 RRFRNFEALHRRLVD
-570 AGWSAKSLPEL
+570 AGWSSKSLPEL

-586 LLQSLEGAFVEARR
+586 LLQSLEGSFVEARR

-605 YLCALLKDMRLC
+605 YLGALLGDDRFC
-617 DSRDVSDFLD
+617 DCRDISDFLD
-627 ARKGTYDPSKKSAWK
+627 ARKGAYDPTKKSAWK

-669 SSPSTQEG
+669 CSSSTQEG
-677 SEGVAET
+677 REGVTET
-684 VTVLA
+684 VSVLA
-689 RSLTKTMNKSV
+689 QSFTQTMNKSAK
-700 EDAASTVSR
+700 DATSTVSR
-709 ALGKETGD
+709 ALGRETGD
-717 ELKARTPGR
+717 ELKPRIAGR

-736 TRPGHHRVASAGAM
+736 TSTRPAHHRVASAGAIRGAM
-750 PRDRASVA
+750 PGDRASVA
-758 SGPRATDEATD
+758 SGPRTTDEVTD
-769 ATDDESNH
+769 ATNGYDESNNP
-777 RDGSPG
+777 DGSLS

-823 FVGSAVEDFVT
+823 FVGSAVEDFVS

-839 LRSPSTMTKA
+839 LRSPSTVTKA
-849 IDFIDRILW
+849 IDFIDRVLW
-858 PDGSWYLRAAQSDAT
+858 PDGSWYQRSAQVDKDCPL
-873 GSVNEEGE
+873 NEEGA

-895 ESVRLKVRDAILA
+895 ESVRLRVRDAILA
-908 AGSRG
+908 SGSRG

-940 MRQVGLLVIEAALE
+940 MRQVGLLVMEAALE
-954 ALFPELVAVEERAGD
+954 ALFPELVAVEEHAGD
-969 DKREADGVT
+969 ADP
-978 AATA
+978 AA

>member
-1 MECCCTTKSSN
+1 M
-12 DQTGRCAW
+12 
-20 NERGEHRRREASQLA
+20 SQLV
-35 RAGVVMEEDDP
+35 RAGVIMEEDDP
-46 GLSRLG
+46 GLPRLG

-60 QLVGVS
+60 QLLLVS

-86 ALLVVWGVR
+86 ALLVVWAVR

-104 RWDANSRR
+104 RWDASTRR
-112 FNLILTRQR
+112 LNLILTRQR
-121 KEGVAGAL
+121 KEGSAGAL
-129 TSRGKCSVRSDTSP
+129 LSRGKRSFRSDTSP
-143 AIGSMAPS
+143 ADWSRAPS
-151 ASEKGNADNVDDA
+151 ASEKGSQNDND
-164 GIPKQLPSWRP
+164 GPRMSKTIPSRRP
-175 SKREAELRELLGRI
+175 SQRETELMELLRRV
-189 EKGDDGNASPGD
+189 EKGDDGNAFPED

-269 MASQLEAFRDAREA
+269 LASQLEAFRDAREA

-299 KALASELRQR
+299 KALASELRER
-309 GQLHSGVDWCGIEHS
+309 GQLHTGVDWCGINDS
-324 AELIGTPRDPASR
+324 AELIGTPQDPVSR
-337 VLSRHC
+337 VLSRYC
-343 DVAAAALLPTE
+343 DVVAAALLPPD
-354 HASNPVLLA
+354 HASNPILLA

-374 RPLLGFASPSW
+374 RPLLGFANPSW

-395 SEDVVTSPASDAAED
+395 PEDDVASPPSDAMDVTSASI
-410 TPSSAAEK
+410 TEK
-418 MSPHRRS
+418 MHPHRRS
-425 LSLDM
+425 VSLDM
-430 TKSSASTFNSLPPS
+430 TKSSASTFNSLHPL
-444 GSASSEDEG
+444 GSASSEEEG
-453 IEDEDDYDLARMIGD
+453 IEDDDDYELARMIAD
-468 EDATEDDRIVL
+468 EDDTEDENIIRDH
-479 CDYDRATTST
+479 DHATMSA
-489 SIGEADVSDRLTRL
+489 SVGGADVSERFSKL

-514 KGTAAYAVYTVRVK
+514 KGTAAYAVYTICVK
-528 SSTSKATDSVTE
+528 SCVSNGTDSVEE
-540 LSDPSGEIEHEWVVA
+540 LSVPSGEMEHEWVVA
-555 RRFRNFETLHRRLVD
+555 RRFRNFEALHRRLVD
-570 AGWSAKSLPEL
+570 AGWSSKSLPEL

-586 LLQSLEGAFVEARR
+586 LLQSLEGSFVEARR

-605 YLCALLKDMRLC
+605 YLGALLGDDRFC
-617 DSRDVSDFLD
+617 DCRDISDFLD
-627 ARKGTYDPSKKSAWK
+627 ARKGAYDPTKKSAWK

-669 SSPSTQEG
+669 CSSSTPEG
-677 SEGVAET
+677 TEGVTET
-684 VTVLA
+684 VSVLA
-689 RSLTKTMNKSV
+689 RSFTQTMNKSA
-700 EDAASTVSR
+700 EDATSTVSR
-709 ALGKETGD
+709 ALGRETGD
-717 ELKARTPGR
+717 ELKPRMAGR

-736 TRPGHHRVASAGAM
+736 TSTRPAHHRVASAGAIRGAM
-750 PRDRASVA
+750 PGDRASVA
-758 SGPRATDEATD
+758 SGSRTTDEVTD
-769 ATDDESNH
+769 ATNGYDESNNP
-777 RDGSPG
+777 DGSLS

-823 FVGSAVEDFVT
+823 FVGSAVEDFVS

-839 LRSPSTMTKA
+839 LRSPSTVTKA
-849 IDFIDRILW
+849 IDFIDRVLW
-858 PDGSWYLRAAQSDAT
+858 PDGSWYQRSAQVDKDCPL
-873 GSVNEEGE
+873 NEEGA

-895 ESVRLKVRDAILA
+895 ESVRLRVRDAILA
-908 AGSRG
+908 SGSRG

-940 MRQVGLLVIEAALE
+940 MRQVGLLVMEAALE
-954 ALFPELVAVEERAGD
+954 ALFPELVAVEEHAGD
-969 DKREADGVT
+969 ADP
-978 AATA
+978 AA

>member
-1 MECCCTTKSSN
+1 M
-12 DQTGRCAW
+12 
-20 NERGEHRRREASQLA
+20 SQLV
-35 RAGVVMEEDDP
+35 RAGVIMEEDDP
-46 GLSRLG
+46 GLPRLG

-60 QLVGVS
+60 QLLLVS

-86 ALLVVWGVR
+86 ALLVVWAVR

-104 RWDANSRR
+104 RWDASTRR
-112 FNLILTRQR
+112 LNLILTRQR
-121 KEGVAGAL
+121 KEGSAGAL
-129 TSRGKCSVRSDTSP
+129 LSRGKRSFRSDTSP
-143 AIGSMAPS
+143 ADWSRAPS
-151 ASEKGNADNVDDA
+151 ASEKGSQNDND
-164 GIPKQLPSWRP
+164 GPRMSKTIPSRRP
-175 SKREAELRELLGRI
+175 SQRETELMELLRRV
-189 EKGDDGNASPGD
+189 EKGDDGNAFPED

-269 MASQLEAFRDAREA
+269 LASQLEAFRDAREA

-299 KALASELRQR
+299 KALASELRKR
-309 GQLHSGVDWCGIEHS
+309 GQLHTGVDWCGINDS
-324 AELIGTPRDPASR
+324 AELIGTPQDPVSR
-337 VLSRHC
+337 VLSRYC
-343 DVAAAALLPTE
+343 DVVAAALLPPD
-354 HASNPVLLA
+354 HASNPILLA

-374 RPLLGFASPSW
+374 RPLLGFANPSW

-395 SEDVVTSPASDAAED
+395 PEDDVASPPSDAMDVTSASI
-410 TPSSAAEK
+410 TEK
-418 MSPHRRS
+418 MHPHRRS
-425 LSLDM
+425 VSLDM
-430 TKSSASTFNSLPPS
+430 TKSSASTFNSLHPL
-444 GSASSEDEG
+444 GSASSEEEG
-453 IEDEDDYDLARMIGD
+453 IEDDDDYELARMIAD
-468 EDATEDDRIVL
+468 EDDTEDENIIRDH
-479 CDYDRATTST
+479 DHATMSA
-489 SIGEADVSDRLTRL
+489 SVGGADVSERFSKL

-514 KGTAAYAVYTVRVK
+514 KGTAAYAVYTICVK
-528 SSTSKATDSVTE
+528 SCVSNGTDSVEE
-540 LSDPSGEIEHEWVVA
+540 LSVPSGEMEHEWVVA
-555 RRFRNFETLHRRLVD
+555 RRFRNFEALHRRLVD
-570 AGWSAKSLPEL
+570 AGWSSKSLPEL

-586 LLQSLEGAFVEARR
+586 LLQSLEGSFVEARR

-605 YLCALLKDMRLC
+605 YLGALLGDDRFC
-617 DSRDVSDFLD
+617 DCRDISDFLD
-627 ARKGTYDPSKKSAWK
+627 ARKGAYDPTKKSAWK

-669 SSPSTQEG
+669 CSSSTQEG
-677 SEGVAET
+677 SEGVTET
-684 VTVLA
+684 VSVLA
-689 RSLTKTMNKSV
+689 RSFTQTMNKSA
-700 EDAASTVSR
+700 EDATSTVSR
-709 ALGKETGD
+709 ALGRETGD
-717 ELKARTPGR
+717 ELKPRMAGR

-736 TRPGHHRVASAGAM
+736 TSTRPAHHRVASAGAIRGAM
-750 PRDRASVA
+750 PGDRASVA
-758 SGPRATDEATD
+758 SGPRTTDEVTD
-769 ATDDESNH
+769 ATNGYDESNNP
-777 RDGSPG
+777 DGSLS

-823 FVGSAVEDFVT
+823 FVGSAVEDFVS

-839 LRSPSTMTKA
+839 LRSPSTVTKA
-849 IDFIDRILW
+849 IDFIDRVLW
-858 PDGSWYLRAAQSDAT
+858 PDGSWYQRSAQVDKDCPL
-873 GSVNEEGE
+873 NEEGA

-895 ESVRLKVRDAILA
+895 ESVRLRVRDAILA
-908 AGSRG
+908 SGSRG

-940 MRQVGLLVIEAALE
+940 MRQVGLLVMEAALE
-954 ALFPELVAVEERAGD
+954 ALFPELVAVEEHAGD
-969 DKREADGVT
+969 ADP
-978 AATA
+978 AA

>member
-1 MECCCTTKSSN
+1 
-12 DQTGRCAW
+12 
-20 NERGEHRRREASQLA
+20 
-35 RAGVVMEEDDP
+35 MEEDDP
-46 GLSRLG
+46 GLPRLG

-60 QLVGVS
+60 QLLLVS

-86 ALLVVWGVR
+86 ALLVVWAVR

-104 RWDANSRR
+104 RWDASTRR
-112 FNLILTRQR
+112 LNLILTRQR
-121 KEGVAGAL
+121 KEGSAGAL
-129 TSRGKCSVRSDTSP
+129 LSRGKRSFRSDTSP
-143 AIGSMAPS
+143 ADWSRAPS
-151 ASEKGNADNVDDA
+151 ASEKGSQNDND
-164 GIPKQLPSWRP
+164 GPRMSKTIPSRRP
-175 SKREAELRELLGRI
+175 SQRETELMELLRRV
-189 EKGDDGNASPGD
+189 EKGDDGNAFPED

-269 MASQLEAFRDAREA
+269 LASQLEAFRDAREA

-299 KALASELRQR
+299 KALASELRKR
-309 GQLHSGVDWCGIEHS
+309 GQLHTGVDWCGINDS
-324 AELIGTPRDPASR
+324 AELIGTPQDPVSR
-337 VLSRHC
+337 VLSRYC
-343 DVAAAALLPTE
+343 DVVAAALLPPD
-354 HASNPVLLA
+354 HASNPILLA

-374 RPLLGFASPSW
+374 RPLLGFANPSW

-395 SEDVVTSPASDAAED
+395 PEDDVASPPSDAMDVTSASI
-410 TPSSAAEK
+410 TEK
-418 MSPHRRS
+418 MHPHRRS
-425 LSLDM
+425 VSLDM
-430 TKSSASTFNSLPPS
+430 TKSSASTFNSLHPL
-444 GSASSEDEG
+444 GSASSEEEG
-453 IEDEDDYDLARMIGD
+453 IEDDDDYELARMIAD
-468 EDATEDDRIVL
+468 EDDTEDENIIRDH
-479 CDYDRATTST
+479 DHATMSA
-489 SIGEADVSDRLTRL
+489 SVGGADVSERFSKL

-514 KGTAAYAVYTVRVK
+514 KGTAAYAVYTICVK
-528 SSTSKATDSVTE
+528 SCVSNGTDSVEE
-540 LSDPSGEIEHEWVVA
+540 LSVPPGEMEHEWVVA
-555 RRFRNFETLHRRLVD
+555 RRFRNFEALHRRLVD
-570 AGWSAKSLPEL
+570 AGWSSKSLPEL

-586 LLQSLEGAFVEARR
+586 LLQSLEGSFVEARR

-605 YLCALLKDMRLC
+605 YLGALLGDDRFC
-617 DSRDVSDFLD
+617 DCRDISDFLD
-627 ARKGTYDPSKKSAWK
+627 ARKGAYDPTKKSAWK

-669 SSPSTQEG
+669 CSSSTPEG
-677 SEGVAET
+677 TEGVTET
-684 VTVLA
+684 VSVLA
-689 RSLTKTMNKSV
+689 RSFTQTMNKSA
-700 EDAASTVSR
+700 EDATSTVSR
-709 ALGKETGD
+709 ALGRETGD
-717 ELKARTPGR
+717 ELKPRMAGR

-736 TRPGHHRVASAGAM
+736 TSTRPAHHRVASAGAIRGAM
-750 PRDRASVA
+750 PGDRASAA
-758 SGPRATDEATD
+758 SGPRTTDEVTD
-769 ATDDESNH
+769 ATHGYDESNNP
-777 RDGSPG
+777 DGSLS

-823 FVGSAVEDFVT
+823 FVGSAVEDFVS

-839 LRSPSTMTKA
+839 LRSPSTVTKA
-849 IDFIDRILW
+849 IDFIDRVLW
-858 PDGSWYLRAAQSDAT
+858 PDGSWYQRSAQVDKDCPL
-873 GSVNEEGE
+873 NEEGA

-895 ESVRLKVRDAILA
+895 ESVRLRVRDAILA
-908 AGSRG
+908 SGSRG

-940 MRQVGLLVIEAALE
+940 MRQVGLLVMEAALE
-954 ALFPELVAVEERAGD
+954 ALFPELVAVEEHAGD
-969 DKREADGVT
+969 ADP
-978 AATA
+978 AA

>member
-1 MECCCTTKSSN
+1 M
-12 DQTGRCAW
+12 
-20 NERGEHRRREASQLA
+20 SQLV
-35 RAGVVMEEDDP
+35 RAGVIMEEDDP
-46 GLSRLG
+46 GLPRLG

-60 QLVGVS
+60 QLLLVS

-86 ALLVVWGVR
+86 ALLVVWAVR

-104 RWDANSRR
+104 RWDASTRR
-112 FNLILTRQR
+112 LNLILTRQR
-121 KEGVAGAL
+121 KEGSAGAL
-129 TSRGKCSVRSDTSP
+129 LSRGKRSFRSDTSP
-143 AIGSMAPS
+143 ADWSRAPS
-151 ASEKGNADNVDDA
+151 ASEKGSQNDND
-164 GIPKQLPSWRP
+164 GPRMSKTIPSRRP
-175 SKREAELRELLGRI
+175 SQRETELMELLRRV
-189 EKGDDGNASPGD
+189 EKGDDGNAFPED

-269 MASQLEAFRDAREA
+269 LASQLEAFRDAREA

-299 KALASELRQR
+299 KALASELRKR
-309 GQLHSGVDWCGIEHS
+309 GQLHTGVDWCGINDS
-324 AELIGTPRDPASR
+324 AELIGTPQDPVSR
-337 VLSRHC
+337 VLSRYC
-343 DVAAAALLPTE
+343 DVVAAALLPPD
-354 HASNPVLLA
+354 HASNPILLA

-374 RPLLGFASPSW
+374 RPLLGFANPSW

-395 SEDVVTSPASDAAED
+395 PEDDVASPPSDAMDVTSASI
-410 TPSSAAEK
+410 TEK
-418 MSPHRRS
+418 MHPHRRS
-425 LSLDM
+425 VSLDM
-430 TKSSASTFNSLPPS
+430 TKSSASTFNSLHPL
-444 GSASSEDEG
+444 GSASSEEEG
-453 IEDEDDYDLARMIGD
+453 IEDDDDYELARMIAD
-468 EDATEDDRIVL
+468 EDDTEDENIIRDH
-479 CDYDRATTST
+479 DHATMSA
-489 SIGEADVSDRLTRL
+489 SVGGADVSERFSKL

-514 KGTAAYAVYTVRVK
+514 KGTAAYAVYTICVK
-528 SSTSKATDSVTE
+528 SCVSNGTDSVEE
-540 LSDPSGEIEHEWVVA
+540 LSVPSGEMEHEWVVA
-555 RRFRNFETLHRRLVD
+555 RRFRNFEALHRRLVD
-570 AGWSAKSLPEL
+570 AGWSSKSLPEL

-586 LLQSLEGAFVEARR
+586 LLQSLEGSFVEARR

-605 YLCALLKDMRLC
+605 YLGALLGDDRFC
-617 DSRDVSDFLD
+617 DCRDISDFLD
-627 ARKGTYDPSKKSAWK
+627 ARKGAYDPTKKSAWK

-669 SSPSTQEG
+669 CSSSTPEG
-677 SEGVAET
+677 TEGVTET
-684 VTVLA
+684 VSVLA
-689 RSLTKTMNKSV
+689 RSFTQTMNKSA
-700 EDAASTVSR
+700 EDATSTVSR
-709 ALGKETGD
+709 ALGRETGD
-717 ELKARTPGR
+717 ELKPRMAGR

-736 TRPGHHRVASAGAM
+736 TSTRPAHHRVASAGAIRGAM
-750 PRDRASVA
+750 PGDRASVA
-758 SGPRATDEATD
+758 SGPRTTDEVTD
-769 ATDDESNH
+769 ATHGYDESNNP
-777 RDGSPG
+777 DGSLS

-823 FVGSAVEDFVT
+823 FVGSAVEDFVS

-839 LRSPSTMTKA
+839 LRSPSTVTKA
-849 IDFIDRILW
+849 IDFIDRVLW
-858 PDGSWYLRAAQSDAT
+858 PDGSWYQRSAQVDKDCPL
-873 GSVNEEGE
+873 NEEGA

-895 ESVRLKVRDAILA
+895 ESVRLRVRDAILA
-908 AGSRG
+908 SGSRG

-940 MRQVGLLVIEAALE
+940 MRQVGLLVMEAALE
-954 ALFPELVAVEERAGD
+954 ALFPELVAVEEHAGD
-969 DKREADGVT
+969 ADP
-978 AATA
+978 AA

>member
-1 MECCCTTKSSN
+1 
-12 DQTGRCAW
+12 
-20 NERGEHRRREASQLA
+20 
-35 RAGVVMEEDDP
+35 MEEDET
-46 GLSRLG
+46 GLPRLG

-60 QLVGVS
+60 QLLLVS

-77 GNPLLNLPL
+77 ENPLLNLPL
-86 ALLVVWGVR
+86 ALLVVWAVR

-104 RWDANSRR
+104 RWDASTRR
-112 FNLILTRQR
+112 LNLILTRQR
-121 KEGVAGAL
+121 KEGSAGAL
-129 TSRGKCSVRSDTSP
+129 LSRGKRSFRSDNPP
-143 AIGSMAPS
+143 ADWSTVPS
-151 ASEKGNADNVDDA
+151 ASEKGSQNDND
-164 GIPKQLPSWRP
+164 GPRMLKTIPSRRP
-175 SKREAELRELLGRI
+175 SQRETELMELLRRV
-189 EKGDDGNASPGD
+189 EKGDDGNAGNASPED

-212 DHVLEEFVTTL
+212 DHILEEFVTTL

-269 MASQLEAFRDAREA
+269 LASQLEAFRDAREA

-299 KALASELRQR
+299 KALASELRKR
-309 GQLHSGVDWCGIEHS
+309 GQLHTGVDWCGINDS
-324 AELIGTPRDPASR
+324 AELIGTPQDPVSR

-343 DVAAAALLPTE
+343 DVVAAALLPPD
-354 HASNPVLLA
+354 HASNPILLA

-374 RPLLGFASPSW
+374 RPLLGFANPSW

-395 SEDVVTSPASDAAED
+395 PEDDVASPPSDAVD
-410 TPSSAAEK
+410 ITSASISEK
-418 MSPHRRS
+418 MHPHRRS
-425 LSLDM
+425 VSLDM
-430 TKSSASTFNSLPPS
+430 TKSSASTFNSSHPL
-444 GSASSEDEG
+444 GSASSEEEG
-453 IEDEDDYDLARMIGD
+453 IEDDDDYELARMIAD
-468 EDATEDDRIVL
+468 EDDTEDENIIRDH
-479 CDYDRATTST
+479 DRATMSA
-489 SIGEADVSDRLTRL
+489 SVGGADVSERFSKL

-514 KGTAAYAVYTVRVK
+514 KGTAAYAVYTICVK
-528 SSTSKATDSVTE
+528 SCVSDGTDNIEE
-540 LSDPSGEIEHEWVVA
+540 LSVPCGEMEHEWVVA
-555 RRFRNFETLHRRLVD
+555 RRFRNFEALHRRLVD
-570 AGWSAKSLPEL
+570 AGWSSKSLPEL

-586 LLQSLEGAFVEARR
+586 LLQSLEGSFVEARR

-605 YLCALLKDMRLC
+605 YLGALLGDDRFC
-617 DSRDVSDFLD
+617 DCRDISDFLD
-627 ARKGTYDPSKKSAWK
+627 ARKGAYDPTKKSAWK

-669 SSPSTQEG
+669 CSSSTQEG
-677 SEGVAET
+677 SEGVTET
-684 VTVLA
+684 VSVLA
-689 RSLTKTMNKSV
+689 QSFTQTMNKSAK
-700 EDAASTVSR
+700 DATSTVSR
-709 ALGKETGD
+709 ALGRETGD
-717 ELKARTPGR
+717 ELKPRIAGR

-736 TRPGHHRVASAGAM
+736 TSTRPAHHRVASAGAIRGAM
-750 PRDRASVA
+750 PGDRASVG
-758 SGPRATDEATD
+758 SGPRTTDEVTD
-769 ATDDESNH
+769 ATNGYDESNNP
-777 RDGSPG
+777 DGSLS

-823 FVGSAVEDFVT
+823 FVGSAVEDFVS

-839 LRSPSTMTKA
+839 LRSPSTVTKA
-849 IDFIDRILW
+849 IDFIDRVLW
-858 PDGSWYLRAAQSDAT
+858 PDGSWYQRSAQVDKDCPL
-873 GSVNEEGE
+873 NEEGA

-895 ESVRLKVRDAILA
+895 ESVRLRVRDAILA
-908 AGSRG
+908 SGSRG

-940 MRQVGLLVIEAALE
+940 MRQVGLLVMEAALE
-954 ALFPELVAVEERAGD
+954 ALFPELVAVEEHAGD
-969 DKREADGVT
+969 ADP
-978 AATA
+978 AA

>member
-1 MECCCTTKSSN
+1 
-12 DQTGRCAW
+12 
-20 NERGEHRRREASQLA
+20 
-35 RAGVVMEEDDP
+35 MEEDET
-46 GLSRLG
+46 GLPRLG

-60 QLVGVS
+60 QLLLVS

-86 ALLVVWGVR
+86 ALLVVWAVR

-104 RWDANSRR
+104 RWDASTRR
-112 FNLILTRQR
+112 LNLILTRQR
-121 KEGVAGAL
+121 KEGSAGAL
-129 TSRGKCSVRSDTSP
+129 LSRGKRSFRSDNPP
-143 AIGSMAPS
+143 ADWSTVPS
-151 ASEKGNADNVDDA
+151 ASEKGSQNDND
-164 GIPKQLPSWRP
+164 GPRMLKTIPSRRP
-175 SKREAELRELLGRI
+175 SQRETELMELLRRV
-189 EKGDDGNASPGD
+189 EKGDDGNASPED

-212 DHVLEEFVTTL
+212 DHILEEFVTTL

-269 MASQLEAFRDAREA
+269 LASQLEAFRDAREA

-299 KALASELRQR
+299 KALASELRKR
-309 GQLHSGVDWCGIEHS
+309 GQLHTGVDWCGINDS
-324 AELIGTPRDPASR
+324 AELIGTPQDPVSR

-343 DVAAAALLPTE
+343 DVVAAALLPPD
-354 HASNPVLLA
+354 HASNPILLA

-374 RPLLGFASPSW
+374 RPLLGFANPSW

-395 SEDVVTSPASDAAED
+395 PEDDVASPPSDAVDITPASI
-410 TPSSAAEK
+410 SEK
-418 MSPHRRS
+418 MHPHRRS
-425 LSLDM
+425 VSLDM
-430 TKSSASTFNSLPPS
+430 TKSSASTFNSSHPL
-444 GSASSEDEG
+444 GSASSEEEG
-453 IEDEDDYDLARMIGD
+453 IEDDDDYELARMIAD
-468 EDATEDDRIVL
+468 EDDTEDENIIRDH
-479 CDYDRATTST
+479 DRATMSA
-489 SIGEADVSDRLTRL
+489 SVGGADVSERFSKL

-514 KGTAAYAVYTVRVK
+514 KGTAAYAVYTICVK
-528 SSTSKATDSVTE
+528 SCVSDGTDNIEE
-540 LSDPSGEIEHEWVVA
+540 LSVPCGEMEHEWVVA
-555 RRFRNFETLHRRLVD
+555 RRFRNFEALHRRLVD
-570 AGWSAKSLPEL
+570 AGWSSKSLPEL

-586 LLQSLEGAFVEARR
+586 LLQSLEGSFVEARR

-605 YLCALLKDMRLC
+605 YLGALLGDDRFC
-617 DSRDVSDFLD
+617 DCRDISDFLD
-627 ARKGTYDPSKKSAWK
+627 ARKGAYDPTKKSAWK

-669 SSPSTQEG
+669 CSSSTQEG
-677 SEGVAET
+677 SEGVTET
-684 VTVLA
+684 VSVLA
-689 RSLTKTMNKSV
+689 QSFTQTMNKSAK
-700 EDAASTVSR
+700 DATSTVSR
-709 ALGKETGD
+709 ALGRETGD
-717 ELKARTPGR
+717 ELKPRIAGR

-736 TRPGHHRVASAGAM
+736 TSTRPAHHRVASAGAIRGAM
-750 PRDRASVA
+750 PGDRASVG
-758 SGPRATDEATD
+758 SGPRTTDEVTD
-769 ATDDESNH
+769 ATNGYDESNNP
-777 RDGSPG
+777 DGSLS

-823 FVGSAVEDFVT
+823 FVGSAVEDFIS

-839 LRSPSTMTKA
+839 LRSPSTVTKA
-849 IDFIDRILW
+849 IDFIDRVLW
-858 PDGSWYLRAAQSDAT
+858 PDGSWYQRSAQVDKDCPL
-873 GSVNEEGE
+873 NEEGA

-895 ESVRLKVRDAILA
+895 ESVRLRVRDAILA
-908 AGSRG
+908 SGSRG

-940 MRQVGLLVIEAALE
+940 MRQVGLLVMEAALE
-954 ALFPELVAVEERAGD
+954 ALFPELVAVEEHAGD
-969 DKREADGVT
+969 ADP
-978 AATA
+978 AA